1 MKRRLMAVLMAC
13 VMTLSLLP
21 ISALAAENSGME
33 FYKDARDNRD
43 GTYTISME
51 AWATGKTTT
60 QVKPQPL
67 DIALVL
73 DVSGSMADPFT
84 KDSTTY
90 TEVYAPALNKD
101 NIYYVYT
108 NYYGGYYYKVSWC
121 STCNAWTD
129 GCRDGLFGHYAGT
142 HYTPKQNAGDTSGT
156 QFYVKQETA
165 GQSKLD
171 ALKIAVNGFID
182 GVAKNSPKSNI
193 SIVKF
198 AGEMTD
204 KVGNDTYRESG
215 YRYNYTQIVRNL
227 TPVETGKD
235 ALKAAVSS
243 LQAAGATS
251 ADYGM
256 ELARGELA
264 SPTLKNPK
272 VVVMFT
278 DGEPNHYS
286 GFDYNVAAQVVNTAK
301 SMKDGGT
308 TIYTVGVFT
317 DLSEDLR
324 ENVNNYMNATSSN
337 YPQATATDDFDV
349 TWGEGSDKGYYKTA
363 SNAAELNNIF
373 TTISQDISSA
383 ANAALN
389 ASTTVVDTLSEYFTF
404 ANTPGGDV
412 KVYTADWNG
421 NSWNEKVEAP
431 ANVTPSVDGKTVRV
445 TGYNYAEHYVHG
457 TEGQKLI
464 IEITVVADPTATW
477 GPTNEY
483 PTNQGNA
490 AVMLGEQV
498 IEEQTSPAVRV
509 ATYQVRYQVNGDAPD
524 NTTYDDPK
532 YYISG
537 QQATVLQKPSNCEKD
552 GYSYTF
558 DGWRLGEDE
567 APAVL
572 TMTDDVTLTG
582 TWTKAPILYNIT
594 YDLDSGALAEGE
606 ENPATYTVETETFT
620 LHNPT
625 RENYTFTGWTGT
637 DLSEKTEQVTVAKGS
652 TGDREYK
659 ANWELT
665 TFADKIIVTIK
676 GNTGSEKYNGSEQS
690 VTGYTMEITQD
701 NAEHPY
707 SLDYVEC
714 PAQTGAIAKGT
725 DVGKHSMG
733 LKAGDFK
740 NSNPQYPNVTFIVE
754 DGYLEIT
761 PKPATITVDPAK
773 KFFGEKDPEFTGK
786 VEGLIGK
793 NDLGKISYSRTN
805 KDEAV
810 GTYKEVLDATYTANS
825 NYTVKVVKGNFTI
838 KTAASDAVLSAEGG
852 EWEYDGTAHAAS
864 ATVSDETFT
873 IYYKAGD
880 GEWTATA
887 PSVTNVSDGL
897 VTVSVKA
904 TKDGYNDLTCD
915 NVTLKITPRPATITV
930 DPAEKSFGE
939 KDPEFTGK
947 VEGLIGK
954 NDLGK
959 ISYSRTNKDEAV
971 GTYEGVL
978 DATYTENKNYT
989 VKVVKGNFTIKTAAS
1004 DAALSAAGGEWEYD
1018 GKAHAASATVSD
1030 PSFTIYY
1037 KAGDGEWTATAPSVT
1052 NVSDGL
1058 VTVSVKATKD
1068 GYNDLT
1074 CDNVTLKITPKPVT
1088 VTANDMYVFSGSPV
1102 PTYSAQVEGTIND
1115 DKITYTISCDYTEAA
1130 GAGEFFDIIPSGEAE
1145 QGNYVVTY
1153 VNGTLE
1159 VRQLPNLA
1167 FNLGQYIQKDLRIIG
1182 SRAFTGA
1189 TYSAT
1194 MTPVVNNELGK
1205 AMTIT
1210 VSYSSGESGLKP
1222 FVGELGF
1229 TERGS
1234 YRYEVKEIIPS
1245 GATGYDTSV
1254 YYLTVD
1260 VGLND
1265 DELVVDK
1272 VTKTLAGGSEDP
1284 SEGAIVF
1291 CNTYNTGTIYVPVV
1305 KPALNRDDH
1314 YAYVVGYPD
1323 GMVRPSGNITRA
1335 EAATIFFR
1343 LLTDDSRN
1351 QFWMTTN
1358 TYSDVNR
1365 GDWFNNAVS
1374 TLSNA
1379 GIISGYPDGTFRP
1392 NAPITRAEM
1401 SKIIALFAKLN
1412 KSEDR
1417 FNDIAGHWA
1426 EAYIKLAA
1434 GNGWIA
1440 GYPDGSFKP
1449 QQNITRAETMTMI
1462 NRVLER
1468 VPSVESHLL
1477 PYNAMLTFPDC
1488 QSGQWFYI
1496 AVQEATNSHTY
1507 ERAASEKNGDE
1518 QWIAL
1523 RANRDWTQFQ
1533 N

>member
-21 ISALAAENSGME
+21 ISALATENSGME
-33 FYKDARDNRD
+33 FHKTASVNED
-43 GTYTISME
+43 GKTYTISME

-60 QVKPQPL
+60 STTTVPL

-73 DVSGSMADPFT
+73 DVSGSMD
-84 KDSTTY
+84 DS
-90 TEVYAPALNKD
+90 
-101 NIYYVYT
+101 
-108 NYYGGYYYKVSWC
+108 
-121 STCNAWTD
+121 
-129 GCRDGLFGHYAGT
+129 FAGT
-142 HYTPKQNAGDTSGT
+142 YQK
-156 QFYVKQETA
+156 KI
-165 GQSKLD
+165 D
-171 ALKIAVNGFID
+171 ALKTAVNGFIE
-182 GVAKNSPKSNI
+182 GVAAKSPDSNI

-198 AGEMTD
+198 AGKMTD
-204 KVGNDTYRESG
+204 KVGNDMYWDG
-215 YRYNYTQIVRNL
+215 YRYNYTQIVKEL
-227 TPVETGKD
+227 TPAGTGKD
-235 ALKAAVSS
+235 ALKAAVNG
-243 LQAAGATS
+243 LRAAGATP

-256 ELARGELA
+256 QLAQAALA
-264 SPTLKNPK
+264 PSTSGNSK

-286 GFDYNVAAQVVNTAK
+286 DFDNSVAARAVNTAK
-301 SMKDGGT
+301 NMKDGGT

-317 DLSEDLR
+317 KLSEKVID
-324 ENVNNYMNATSSN
+324 YMNATSSN
-337 YPQATATDDFDV
+337 YPQATATDNFDV

-363 SNAAELNNIF
+363 SNATELNNIF
-373 TTISQDISSA
+373 ETISQDISSA

-389 ASTTVVDTLSEYFTF
+389 DTTTVVDTLSEYFTF
-404 ANTPGGDV
+404 NDTNPVDSV

-421 NSWNEKVEAP
+421 SDWNGAVEAP
-431 ANVTPSVDGKTVRV
+431 ANVKASVDGKTVRV

-464 IEITVVADPTATW
+464 IEITVVPDPTATW

-582 TWTKAPILYNIT
+582 TWTKAPISYNIT

-606 ENPATYTVETETFT
+606 ENPTTYTVDTETFT

-637 DLSEKTEQVTVAKGS
+637 GLSEKTEQVTVAKGS
-652 TGDREYK
+652 TGDRAYK

-665 TFADKIIVTIK
+665 TFADAIIVTIK
-676 GNTGSEKYNGSEQS
+676 GDTGSEKYNGSEQS
-690 VTGYTMEITQD
+690 VTGYTMEITQN

-714 PAQTGAIAKGT
+714 PAQTTAIAEGT
-725 DVGKHSMG
+725 NVGKHSMG

-761 PKPATITVDPAK
+761 PKPATITVDPAE
-773 KFFGEKDPEFTGK
+773 KFFGEKDPEFTSK
-786 VEGLIGK
+786 VEGLIGE

-810 GTYKEVLDATYTANS
+810 GTYKEVLDATYTANE
-825 NYTVKVVKGNFTI
+825 NYSVTVTKGNFTI
-838 KTAASDAVLSAEGG
+838 KTATSDAVLSAEGG

-864 ATVSDETFT
+864 ATVNDPSFT
-873 IYYKAGD
+873 IYYKVGD
-880 GEWTATA
+880 GEWTTTA
-887 PSVTNVSDGL
+887 PSVTNVSDGP

-904 TKDGYNDLTCD
+904 TKDGYNDLTC
-915 NVTLKITPRPATITV
+915 
-930 DPAEKSFGE
+930 G
-939 KDPEFTGK
+939 
-947 VEGLIGK
+947 
-954 NDLGK
+954 
-959 ISYSRTNKDEAV
+959 
-971 GTYEGVL
+971 
-978 DATYTENKNYT
+978 
-989 VKVVKGNFTIKTAAS
+989 
-1004 DAALSAAGGEWEYD
+1004 
-1018 GKAHAASATVSD
+1018 
-1030 PSFTIYY
+1030 
-1037 KAGDGEWTATAPSVT
+1037 
-1052 NVSDGL
+1052 
-1058 VTVSVKATKD
+1058 
-1068 GYNDLT
+1068 
-1074 CDNVTLKITPKPVT
+1074 NVTLKITPKPVT

-1182 SRAFTGA
+1182 SRAFTGV

-1194 MTPVVNNELGK
+1194 VTPVVNNELGK

-1210 VSYSSGESGLKP
+1210 VSYGSGESGLKP

-1245 GATGYDTSV
+1245 GAMGYDTSV

-1358 TYSDVNR
+1358 AYSDVNR

>member
-21 ISALAAENSGME
+21 ISALATDSGME
-33 FYKDARDNRD
+33 FTKDARANGD

-60 QVKPQPL
+60 STTTVPL

-73 DVSGSMADPFT
+73 DVSGSMD
-84 KDSTTY
+84 DS
-90 TEVYAPALNKD
+90 
-101 NIYYVYT
+101 
-108 NYYGGYYYKVSWC
+108 
-121 STCNAWTD
+121 
-129 GCRDGLFGHYAGT
+129 FAGT
-142 HYTPKQNAGDTSGT
+142 YQK
-156 QFYVKQETA
+156 KI
-165 GQSKLD
+165 D
-171 ALKIAVNGFID
+171 ALKTAVNGFIE
-182 GVAKNSPKSNI
+182 GVAAKSPDSNI

-198 AGEMTD
+198 AGKMTD
-204 KVGNDTYRESG
+204 KVGNDMYWDG
-215 YRYNYTQIVRNL
+215 YRYNYTQIVKEL
-227 TPVETGKD
+227 TPAGTGKD
-235 ALKAAVSS
+235 ALKAAVNG
-243 LQAAGATS
+243 LRAAGATP

-256 ELARGELA
+256 QLAQAALA
-264 SPTLKNPK
+264 PSTSGNSK

-286 GFDYNVAAQVVNTAK
+286 DFDNSVAARAVNTAK
-301 SMKDGGT
+301 NMKDGGT

-317 DLSEDLR
+317 KLSEKVID
-324 ENVNNYMNATSSN
+324 YMNATSSN
-337 YPQATATDDFDV
+337 YPQATATDNFDV

-363 SNAAELNNIF
+363 SNATELNNIF
-373 TTISQDISSA
+373 ETISQDISSA

-389 ASTTVVDTLSEYFTF
+389 DTTTVVDTLSEYFTF

-412 KVYTADWNG
+412 KVYTVNNVNNG
-421 NSWNEKVEAP
+421 TEWAAEKTDITESV
-431 ANVTPSVDGKTVRV
+431 NVTVADKQISV
-445 TGYNYAEHYVHG
+445 TGYDYAANYVHG

-464 IEITVVADPTATW
+464 IEITVVPDPTATW

-490 AVMLGEQV
+490 AVMLSEQV
-498 IEEQTSPAVRV
+498 IEERTSPAVRV

-582 TWTKAPILYNIT
+582 TWTKVPISYKIT

-606 ENPATYTVETETFT
+606 ENPTTYTVETETFT

-637 DLSEKTEQVTVAKGS
+637 GLSEKTEQVTVAKGS
-652 TGDREYK
+652 TGDRAYK

-665 TFADKIIVTIK
+665 TFADAIIVTIK
-676 GNTGSEKYNGSEQS
+676 GDTGSEKYNGSEQS
-690 VTGYTMEITQD
+690 VTGYTMEITQN

-761 PKPATITVDPAK
+761 PKPATITV
-773 KFFGEKDPEFTGK
+773 E
-786 VEGLIGK
+786 
-793 NDLGKISYSRTN
+793 
-805 KDEAV
+805 
-810 GTYKEVLDATYTANS
+810 
-825 NYTVKVVKGNFTI
+825 
-838 KTAASDAVLSAEGG
+838 
-852 EWEYDGTAHAAS
+852 
-864 ATVSDETFT
+864 
-873 IYYKAGD
+873 
-880 GEWTATA
+880 
-887 PSVTNVSDGL
+887 
-897 VTVSVKA
+897 
-904 TKDGYNDLTCD
+904 
-915 NVTLKITPRPATITV
+915 
-930 DPAEKSFGE
+930 PAEKSFGE

-971 GTYEGVL
+971 GTYEKVL
-978 DATYTENKNYT
+978 NATYTANENYT
-989 VKVVKGNFTIKTAAS
+989 VTVLKGDFTIKTATS
-1004 DAALSAAGGEWEYD
+1004 DAVLSAAGGEWVYD
-1018 GKAHAASATVSD
+1018 GTAHAASATVND

-1037 KAGDGEWTATAPSVT
+1037 KAGDGEWTTTAPSVT

-1074 CDNVTLKITPKPVT
+1074 CGNVTLKITPKPAT

-1182 SRAFTGA
+1182 SRAFTGV

-1194 MTPVVNNELGK
+1194 VTPVVNNELGK

-1210 VSYSSGESGLKP
+1210 VSYGSGESGLKP

-1245 GATGYDTSV
+1245 GAMGYDTSV

-1358 TYSDVNR
+1358 AYSDVNR

>member
-21 ISALAAENSGME
+21 ISALATENSGME
-33 FYKDARDNRD
+33 FYKTARDNRD

-60 QVKPQPL
+60 QEKPQPL

-73 DVSGSMADPFT
+73 DVSGSMADPF
-84 KDSTTY
+84 
-90 TEVYAPALNKD
+90 
-101 NIYYVYT
+101 
-108 NYYGGYYYKVSWC
+108 
-121 STCNAWTD
+121 
-129 GCRDGLFGHYAGT
+129 AGT
-142 HYTPKQNAGDTSGT
+142 RQK
-156 QFYVKQETA
+156 KI
-165 GQSKLD
+165 D
-171 ALKIAVNGFID
+171 ALKTAVNGFID
-182 GVAKNSPKSNI
+182 GVAANSPESNI

-198 AGEMTD
+198 AGEITE
-204 KVGNDTYRESG
+204 KVGNDTYWNGR
-215 YRYNYTQIVRNL
+215 YLYNYTQIVTSL
-227 TPVETGKD
+227 PPAKTGKD
-235 ALKAAVSS
+235 TLKTAVNG
-243 LQAAGATS
+243 LQAAGATP

-256 ELARGELA
+256 QLAQAALA
-264 SPTLKNPK
+264 SSTSGNSK

-278 DGEPNHYS
+278 DGEPNHQN
-286 GFDYNVAAQVVNTAK
+286 GFDKYVARDVINKAGELKA
-301 SMKDGGT
+301 GGT
-308 TIYTVGVFT
+308 TIYTVGVF
-317 DLSEDLR
+317 DSKEDDDI
-324 ENVNNYMNATSSN
+324 NKYMSSTSSN
-337 YPQATATDDFDV
+337 YPNAVASVQTGFWGSVLNVTDGGNDY
-349 TWGEGSDKGYYKTA
+349 GKYYKTA
-363 SNAAELNNIF
+363 SNAADLNNIF
-373 TTISQDISSA
+373 TTISQEISSA

-389 ASTTVVDTLSEYFTF
+389 DTTTVVDTLSEYFTF
-404 ANTPGGDV
+404 NDTNPVDSV

-421 NSWNEKVEAP
+421 NSWNGAVEAP
-431 ANVTPSVDGKTVRV
+431 DNVTASVDGKTVRV
-445 TGYNYAEHYVHG
+445 TGYDYAANYVHE
-457 TEGQKLI
+457 TQGQKLI

-477 GPTNEY
+477 GPTNKY

-490 AVMLGEQV
+490 AVMLSEQV
-498 IEEQTSPAVRV
+498 IEERPSPTVRV
-509 ATYQVRYQVNGDAPD
+509 ETYQVTYQVNGDAPD
-524 NTTYDDPK
+524 NITYEDPK

-582 TWTKAPILYNIT
+582 TWTKVPISYNIT

-620 LHNPT
+620 LKNPT
-625 RENYTFTGWTGT
+625 RENYTFTDWTGT
-637 DLSEKTEQVTVAKGS
+637 GLSEKTEQVTVAKGS
-652 TGDREYK
+652 TGNRAYK

-665 TFADKIIVTIK
+665 TFADAIIVTIK
-676 GNTGSEKYNGSEQS
+676 GDTGSEKYNGSEQS
-690 VTGYTMEITQD
+690 VTGYTMEITQN

-707 SLDYVEC
+707 RLDYVEC

-761 PKPATITVDPAK
+761 PKPATITVESAEKTFGKPDPA
-773 KFFGEKDPEFTGK
+773 FTGK
-786 VEGLIGK
+786 VEGLIGE

-810 GTYKEVLDATYTANS
+810 GTYEKVLNATYTANE
-825 NYTVKVVKGNFTI
+825 NYTVTVTKGNFTI
-838 KTAASDAVLSAEGG
+838 KTATSDAVLSAEGG

-864 ATVSDETFT
+864 ATVNDPSFT

-880 GEWTATA
+880 GEWTTTA
-887 PSVTNVSDGL
+887 PSVTNVSNGL

-915 NVTLKITPRPATITV
+915 
-930 DPAEKSFGE
+930 D
-939 KDPEFTGK
+939 
-947 VEGLIGK
+947 
-954 NDLGK
+954 
-959 ISYSRTNKDEAV
+959 
-971 GTYEGVL
+971 
-978 DATYTENKNYT
+978 
-989 VKVVKGNFTIKTAAS
+989 
-1004 DAALSAAGGEWEYD
+1004 
-1018 GKAHAASATVSD
+1018 
-1030 PSFTIYY
+1030 
-1037 KAGDGEWTATAPSVT
+1037 
-1052 NVSDGL
+1052 
-1058 VTVSVKATKD
+1058 
-1068 GYNDLT
+1068 
-1074 CDNVTLKITPKPVT
+1074 VTLKITPKPVT

-1182 SRAFTGA
+1182 SRAFTGV

-1194 MTPVVNNELGK
+1194 VTPVVNNELGK

-1210 VSYSSGESGLKP
+1210 VSYGSGESGLKP

-1245 GATGYDTSV
+1245 GAMGYDTSV

-1358 TYSDVNR
+1358 AYSDVNR

>member
-21 ISALAAENSGME
+21 ISALAADSGME

-60 QVKPQPL
+60 QEKPQPL

-73 DVSGSMADPFT
+73 DVSGSMDDPFT
-84 KDSTTY
+84 
-90 TEVYAPALNKD
+90 
-101 NIYYVYT
+101 
-108 NYYGGYYYKVSWC
+108 GGQK
-121 STCNAWTD
+121 
-129 GCRDGLFGHYAGT
+129 
-142 HYTPKQNAGDTSGT
+142 KI
-156 QFYVKQETA
+156 
-165 GQSKLD
+165 D
-171 ALKIAVNGFID
+171 ALKTAVNGFID
-182 GVAKNSPKSNI
+182 GVAAKSPDSNI

-198 AGEMTD
+198 AGD
-204 KVGNDTYRESG
+204 KANWVGNDMYWDG
-215 YRYNYTQIVRNL
+215 VHRYNYTQIVTTL
-227 TPVETGKD
+227 TPAKTGKD
-235 ALKAAVSS
+235 TLKAAVNS
-243 LQAAGATS
+243 LRAAGATP

-256 ELARGELA
+256 QLAQAALA
-264 SPTLKNPK
+264 SSTSGNSK

-278 DGEPNHYS
+278 DGEPNYYS
-286 GFDYNVAAQVVNTAK
+286 GFDNSVAAWAVNTAK

-317 DLSEDLR
+317 NPSEKVID
-324 ENVNNYMNATSSN
+324 YMNATSSN
-337 YPQATATDDFDV
+337 YPQATATDNFDV

-363 SNAAELNNIF
+363 SNADELNNIF
-373 TTISQDISSA
+373 KTINEDISSA
-383 ANAALN
+383 AKPELN
-389 ASTTVVDTLSEYFTF
+389 DTTTVVDTLSEYFTF
-404 ANTPGGDV
+404 NDTNPVDSV

-421 NSWNEKVEAP
+421 NSWNGAVEAP
-431 ANVTPSVDGKTVRV
+431 ANVTASVEGKTVCV

-490 AVMLGEQV
+490 AVMLSEQV
-498 IEEQTSPAVRV
+498 IEERPSPSVRV

-524 NTTYDDPK
+524 NTTYEDSK

-537 QQATVLQKPSNCEKD
+537 QQATVLQKPSDCEKD

-558 DGWRLGEDE
+558 DGWRLDEAE

-582 TWTKAPILYNIT
+582 TWTKNAISYKIT
-594 YDLDSGALAEGE
+594 YDLDGGALAEGE
-606 ENPATYTVETETFT
+606 ENPATYTVDTETFT
-620 LHNPT
+620 LKNPT

-637 DLSEKTEQVTVAKGS
+637 GLSGETEQVTVTKGS
-652 TGDREYK
+652 TGNRAYK

-665 TFADKIIVTIK
+665 TFADAIIVTIK
-676 GNTGSEKYNGSEQS
+676 GDTGSKEYNGSEQS

-707 SLDYVEC
+707 NLNYVEG

-725 DVGKHSMG
+725 DVGKHPMG
-733 LKAGDFK
+733 LKAEDFK
-740 NSNPQYPNVTFIVE
+740 NNNPQYSNVTFIVE

-761 PKPATITVDPAK
+761 PKPATITVDPAEK
-773 KFFGEKDPEFTGK
+773 SFGAPDPAFTGK
-786 VEGLIGK
+786 VEGLIDE

-805 KDEAV
+805 TDEAV
-810 GTYKEVLDATYTANS
+810 GTYEGVLDATYTANE
-825 NYTVKVVKGNFTI
+825 NYTVTVVKGNFTI
-838 KTAASDAVLSAEGG
+838 KTAASDAVLSAAGG

-873 IYYKAGD
+873 IYYEAGD
-880 GEWTATA
+880 GEWTTTA

-904 TKDGYNDLTCD
+904 TKEGYNDLTCD
-915 NVTLKITPRPATITV
+915 
-930 DPAEKSFGE
+930 D
-939 KDPEFTGK
+939 
-947 VEGLIGK
+947 
-954 NDLGK
+954 
-959 ISYSRTNKDEAV
+959 
-971 GTYEGVL
+971 
-978 DATYTENKNYT
+978 
-989 VKVVKGNFTIKTAAS
+989 
-1004 DAALSAAGGEWEYD
+1004 
-1018 GKAHAASATVSD
+1018 
-1030 PSFTIYY
+1030 
-1037 KAGDGEWTATAPSVT
+1037 
-1052 NVSDGL
+1052 
-1058 VTVSVKATKD
+1058 
-1068 GYNDLT
+1068 
-1074 CDNVTLKITPKPVT
+1074 VTLKITPKPVT
-1088 VTANDMYVFSGSPV
+1088 VTANNMYVFSGSPV

-1130 GAGEFFDIIPSGEAE
+1130 GAGEFFDIVPSGEAE

-1194 MTPVVNNELGK
+1194 VTPVVNNELGK

-1210 VSYSSGESGLKP
+1210 VSYGSGESGLKP

>member
-21 ISALAAENSGME
+21 ISALATENSGME
-33 FYKDARDNRD
+33 FTKDARDNRD

-60 QVKPQPL
+60 QEKPQPL

-73 DVSGSMADPFT
+73 DVSGSMD
-84 KDSTTY
+84 K
-90 TEVYAPALNKD
+90 K
-101 NIYYVYT
+101 
-108 NYYGGYYYKVSWC
+108 
-121 STCNAWTD
+121 
-129 GCRDGLFGHYAGT
+129 FGN
-142 HYTPKQNAGDTSGT
+142 PKQ
-156 QFYVKQETA
+156 K
-165 GQSKLD
+165 KID
-171 ALKIAVNGFID
+171 ALKTAVNSFID
-182 GVAKNSPKSNI
+182 GVAANSPESNI

-198 AGEMTD
+198 AGELMGN
-204 KVGNDTYRESG
+204 VGNDMYWEDG
-215 YRYNYTQIVRNL
+215 YHYNYTQIVKEL
-227 TPVETGKD
+227 TSVETGKSN
-235 ALKAAVSS
+235 LINAVNN
-243 LQAAGATS
+243 LQAGGATS

-256 ELARGELA
+256 QLASGELA
-264 SPTLKNPK
+264 SSTSGNPK

-278 DGEPNHYS
+278 DGEPNHDS
-286 GFDYNVAAQVVNTAK
+286 GFDYSVAAKVVNTAK
-301 SMKDGGT
+301 DMKAGGT
-308 TIYTVGVFT
+308 TIYTVGVFDST
-317 DLSEDLR
+317 NDQDI
-324 ENVNNYMNATSSN
+324 NTYMSSTSSN
-337 YPQATATDDFDV
+337 YPYAKAEVKTWLGFVTGWNVTA
-349 TWGEGSDKGYYKTA
+349 GGSNSGKYYKTA
-363 SNAAELNNIF
+363 SSAAELNNIF

-383 ANAALN
+383 ANPALN
-389 ASTTVVDTLSEYFTF
+389 DTTTVVDTLSEYFTF
-404 ANTPGGDV
+404 ANTTNPVDSV

-421 NSWNEKVEAP
+421 NSWNEAVEAP

-445 TGYNYAEHYVHG
+445 TGYDYAANYVHG

-464 IEITVVADPTATW
+464 IEITVVPDPTATW
-477 GPTNEY
+477 GPTNKY

-490 AVMLGEQV
+490 AVMLSEQV
-498 IEEQTSPAVRV
+498 IEERTSPTVHV
-509 ATYQVRYQVNGDAPD
+509 ETYQVTYQVNGDAPD
-524 NTTYDDPK
+524 NITYEDPK

-582 TWTKAPILYNIT
+582 TWTKAPISYNIT

-637 DLSEKTEQVTVAKGS
+637 GLSGETEQVTVAKGS
-652 TGDREYK
+652 TGDRAYK

-665 TFADKIIVTIK
+665 TFADAIIVTIK
-676 GNTGSEKYNGSEQS
+676 GDTGSEKYNGSEQS
-690 VTGYTMEITQD
+690 VTGYTMEITKN

-707 SLDYVEC
+707 RLDYVEG

-761 PKPATITVDPAK
+761 PKPATITVEPAEKSFGENDPA
-773 KFFGEKDPEFTGK
+773 FTGTVK
-786 VEGLIGK
+786 GLVGE
-793 NDLGKISYSRTN
+793 NDLGTISYFRTN
-805 KDEAV
+805 ADVQTV
-810 GTYKEVLDATYTANS
+810 GTYKEVLDATYTENK
-825 NYTVKVVKGNFTI
+825 NYSVTVVKGNFTI
-838 KTAASDAVLSAEGG
+838 KTATSGAVLSAEGG
-852 EWEYDGTAHAAS
+852 EWVYDGTAHAAS

-880 GEWTATA
+880 GEWTTTA

-904 TKDGYNDLTCD
+904 TREGYNDLTC
-915 NVTLKITPRPATITV
+915 
-930 DPAEKSFGE
+930 G
-939 KDPEFTGK
+939 
-947 VEGLIGK
+947 
-954 NDLGK
+954 
-959 ISYSRTNKDEAV
+959 
-971 GTYEGVL
+971 
-978 DATYTENKNYT
+978 
-989 VKVVKGNFTIKTAAS
+989 
-1004 DAALSAAGGEWEYD
+1004 
-1018 GKAHAASATVSD
+1018 
-1030 PSFTIYY
+1030 
-1037 KAGDGEWTATAPSVT
+1037 
-1052 NVSDGL
+1052 
-1058 VTVSVKATKD
+1058 
-1068 GYNDLT
+1068 
-1074 CDNVTLKITPKPVT
+1074 NVTLKITPKPVT

-1182 SRAFTGA
+1182 SRAFTGV

-1194 MTPVVNNELGK
+1194 VTPVVNNELGK

-1210 VSYSSGESGLKP
+1210 VSYGSGESGLKP

-1245 GATGYDTSV
+1245 GAMGYDTSV

-1358 TYSDVNR
+1358 AYSDVNR

>member
-1 MKRRLMAVLMAC
+1 M
-13 VMTLSLLP
+13 
-21 ISALAAENSGME
+21 
-33 FYKDARDNRD
+33 
-43 GTYTISME
+43 
-51 AWATGKTTT
+51 
-60 QVKPQPL
+60 PL

-73 DVSGSMADPFT
+73 DVSGSMDDPF
-84 KDSTTY
+84 
-90 TEVYAPALNKD
+90 
-101 NIYYVYT
+101 
-108 NYYGGYYYKVSWC
+108 
-121 STCNAWTD
+121 
-129 GCRDGLFGHYAGT
+129 AGT
-142 HYTPKQNAGDTSGT
+142 RQK
-156 QFYVKQETA
+156 KI
-165 GQSKLD
+165 D
-171 ALKIAVNGFID
+171 ALKTAVNGFIE
-182 GVAKNSPKSNI
+182 GVAAKSPDSNI

-198 AGEMTD
+198 AGDMANW
-204 KVGNDTYRESG
+204 VGNDTYWDSG
-215 YRYNYTQIVRNL
+215 HRYNYTQIVRKL
-227 TPVETGKD
+227 TPAGTGMSD
-235 ALKAAVSS
+235 LKAAVSS
-243 LQAAGATS
+243 LKPAGATP

-256 ELARGELA
+256 QLASGELA
-264 SPTLKNPK
+264 SSTSGNSK

-278 DGEPNHYS
+278 DGEPNYYS
-286 GFDYNVAAQVVNTAK
+286 GFDNSVAARAVNTAR
-301 SMKDGGT
+301 SMKAGGT

-317 DLSEDLR
+317 NPSEKVID
-324 ENVNNYMNATSSN
+324 YMNATSSN
-337 YPQATATDDFDV
+337 YPQATATDNFDV

-363 SNAAELNNIF
+363 SDATELNNIF
-373 TTISQDISSA
+373 ETIIDNISSA

-412 KVYTADWNG
+412 KVYTVNNVNNG
-421 NSWNEKVEAP
+421 TEWAAEKTDITESV
-431 ANVTPSVDGKTVRV
+431 NVTVAGKQISV
-445 TGYNYAEHYVHG
+445 TGYDYAEHYVHG

-490 AVMLGEQV
+490 AVMLSEQV
-498 IEEQTSPAVRV
+498 IEERPSPSVRV
-509 ATYQVRYQVNGDAPD
+509 ATYQVMYQVNGDAPD
-524 NTTYDDPK
+524 NTTYEDPK

-537 QQATVLQKPSNCEKD
+537 QQATVLQKPSNCEKN

-582 TWTKAPILYNIT
+582 TWTKAPISYNIT
-594 YDLDSGALAEGE
+594 YDLDSGVLAEGE
-606 ENPATYTVETETFT
+606 ENPTTYTVDTETFT

-637 DLSEKTEQVTVAKGS
+637 GLSGETEQVTVAKGS

-761 PKPATITVDPAK
+761 PRPATITVVSTG
-773 KFFGEKDPEFTGK
+773 KFFGEKDPAFTGTVK
-786 VEGLIGK
+786 GLVGE
-793 NDLGKISYSRTN
+793 NDLGKINYFRTN
-805 KDEAV
+805 AEVQTV
-810 GTYKEVLDATYTANS
+810 GTYKEVLDATYTANE
-825 NYTVKVVKGNFTI
+825 NYTVTVLKGDFTI
-838 KTAASDAVLSAEGG
+838 KTATSDAVLSAEGG

-873 IYYKAGD
+873 IYYKVGD
-880 GEWTATA
+880 GEWTTTA

-904 TKDGYNDLTCD
+904 TKDGYNDLTC
-915 NVTLKITPRPATITV
+915 
-930 DPAEKSFGE
+930 G
-939 KDPEFTGK
+939 
-947 VEGLIGK
+947 
-954 NDLGK
+954 
-959 ISYSRTNKDEAV
+959 
-971 GTYEGVL
+971 
-978 DATYTENKNYT
+978 
-989 VKVVKGNFTIKTAAS
+989 
-1004 DAALSAAGGEWEYD
+1004 
-1018 GKAHAASATVSD
+1018 
-1030 PSFTIYY
+1030 
-1037 KAGDGEWTATAPSVT
+1037 
-1052 NVSDGL
+1052 
-1058 VTVSVKATKD
+1058 
-1068 GYNDLT
+1068 
-1074 CDNVTLKITPKPVT
+1074 NVTLKITPKPVT

-1182 SRAFTGA
+1182 SRAFTGV

-1194 MTPVVNNELGK
+1194 VTPVVNNELGK

-1210 VSYSSGESGLKP
+1210 VSYGSGESGLKP

-1245 GATGYDTSV
+1245 GAMGYDTSV

-1358 TYSDVNR
+1358 AYSDVNR

>member
-21 ISALAAENSGME
+21 ISALATENSGME
-33 FYKDARDNRD
+33 FTKDARDNRD

-60 QVKPQPL
+60 STTTVPL

-73 DVSGSMADPFT
+73 DVSGSMDDPF
-84 KDSTTY
+84 
-90 TEVYAPALNKD
+90 
-101 NIYYVYT
+101 
-108 NYYGGYYYKVSWC
+108 
-121 STCNAWTD
+121 
-129 GCRDGLFGHYAGT
+129 AGT
-142 HYTPKQNAGDTSGT
+142 RQK
-156 QFYVKQETA
+156 KI
-165 GQSKLD
+165 D
-171 ALKIAVNGFID
+171 ALKTAVNGFIE
-182 GVAKNSPKSNI
+182 GVAAKSPDSNI

-198 AGEMTD
+198 AGDMANW
-204 KVGNDTYRESG
+204 VGNDTYWDSG
-215 YRYNYTQIVRNL
+215 HRYNYTQIVRKL
-227 TPVETGKD
+227 TPAGTGMSD
-235 ALKAAVSS
+235 LKAAVSS
-243 LQAAGATS
+243 LKPAGATP

-256 ELARGELA
+256 QLASGELA
-264 SPTLKNPK
+264 SSTSGNSK

-278 DGEPNHYS
+278 DGEPNYYS
-286 GFDYNVAAQVVNTAK
+286 GFDNSVAARAVNTAR
-301 SMKDGGT
+301 SMKAGGT

-317 DLSEDLR
+317 DPSKKVID
-324 ENVNNYMNATSSN
+324 YMNATSSN
-337 YPQATATDDFDV
+337 YPQATATDNFDV

-363 SNAAELNNIF
+363 SDATELNNIF
-373 TTISQDISSA
+373 ETIIDNISSA

-404 ANTPGGDV
+404 NDTNPVDSV
-412 KVYTADWNG
+412 KVYTVNNVNNG
-421 NSWNEKVEAP
+421 TEWAAEKTDITESV
-431 ANVTPSVDGKTVRV
+431 NVTVADKQISV
-445 TGYNYAEHYVHG
+445 TGYDYAANYVHE
-457 TEGQKLI
+457 TQGQKLI

-490 AVMLGEQV
+490 AVMLSEQV
-498 IEEQTSPAVRV
+498 IEERTSPTVHV
-509 ATYQVRYQVNGDAPD
+509 KTYQVGYQVKGDAPD
-524 NTTYDDPK
+524 NTTYEDPK

-537 QQATVLQKPSNCEKD
+537 QQATVLPKPVACEKN

-582 TWTKAPILYNIT
+582 TWTKAPISYNIT

-620 LHNPT
+620 LKNPT

-637 DLSEKTEQVTVAKGS
+637 GLSEKTEQVTVAKGS
-652 TGDREYK
+652 TGDRAYK

-665 TFADKIIVTIK
+665 TFADAIIVTIK
-676 GNTGSEKYNGSEQS
+676 GDTGSKEYNGSEQS
-690 VTGYTMEITQD
+690 VTGYTMEITQN

-707 SLDYVEC
+707 RLNYVEC

-761 PKPATITVDPAK
+761 QKPATITVVSTE
-773 KFFGEKDPEFTGK
+773 KFFGEKDPAFTGK
-786 VEGLIGK
+786 VEGLIGED
-793 NDLGKISYSRTN
+793 DLGKINYFRTN
-805 KDEAV
+805 AEVQTV
-810 GTYKEVLDATYTANS
+810 GTYEKVLDATYTKNS

-838 KTAASDAVLSAEGG
+838 KTATSDAVLSAEGG
-852 EWEYDGTAHAAS
+852 EWKYDGKAHAASATVSDKTFTIYYKAGDGEWTTTAPSVTNVSDGLVTVSVKATKDGYNDLTCGNVTLKITPKPATITVDSAEKSFGAPDPKFTGKVEGLIKDGDLGEISYSRTNTDEAAGTYEKVLDATYTANENYSVTVVKGNFTIKTATSDAKLSAEGGEWVYDGTAHAAS

-880 GEWTATA
+880 GEWTTTA

-904 TKDGYNDLTCD
+904 TKDGYNDLTC
-915 NVTLKITPRPATITV
+915 
-930 DPAEKSFGE
+930 G
-939 KDPEFTGK
+939 
-947 VEGLIGK
+947 
-954 NDLGK
+954 
-959 ISYSRTNKDEAV
+959 
-971 GTYEGVL
+971 
-978 DATYTENKNYT
+978 
-989 VKVVKGNFTIKTAAS
+989 
-1004 DAALSAAGGEWEYD
+1004 
-1018 GKAHAASATVSD
+1018 
-1030 PSFTIYY
+1030 
-1037 KAGDGEWTATAPSVT
+1037 
-1052 NVSDGL
+1052 
-1058 VTVSVKATKD
+1058 
-1068 GYNDLT
+1068 
-1074 CDNVTLKITPKPVT
+1074 NVTLKITPKPVT

-1194 MTPVVNNELGK
+1194 VTPVVNNELGK

-1210 VSYSSGESGLKP
+1210 VSYGSGESGLKP

-1265 DELVVDK
+1265 DEHVVDK

-1358 TYSDVNR
+1358 AYSGVNR

>member
-21 ISALAAENSGME
+21 ISALATENSVKYGYYEHGSWVEGTVNQMLPEGVQSINKTARPTTNPNEYEVTLEVVME
-33 FYKDARDNRD
+33 QTTATTPPGSAATVLVIDCSN
-43 GTYTISME
+43 SME
-51 AWATGKTTT
+51 GKRLKAAKVAAISFMKAYSGLKNFDNNGSTVDTEDLNLGRYVSVVWFATTGGIQQDWVDVSNPANYNTAVHMINQLEIAGGTN
-60 QVKPQPL
+60 L
-67 DIALVL
+67 DAGLRFASVQLDATAVSQIGYTNVIALTDGKPTYYLTTETNKKSINIGGTWYGVKGEG
-73 DVSGSMADPFT
+73 DRCDYDTFQST
-84 KDSTTY
+84 KDSANVLKEKTTLYTVCFGASKDKITDYDRPEGYFGGSYYPEKITVGDYLKTKIATSDKTAYNADSADELYEVFAAISTSITTGLKSGVVTDTLPIGVSADGRFSPEWELKGAVGVEDGNKTVYTY
-90 TEVYAPALNKD
+90 TK
-101 NIYYVYT
+101 T
-108 NYYGGYYYKVSWC
+108 YKV
-121 STCNAWTD
+121 TVDPKKVTVNED
-129 GCRDGLFGHYAGT
+129 G
-142 HYTPKQNAGDTSGT
+142 YTP
-156 QFYVKQETA
+156 
-165 GQSKLD
+165 L
-171 ALKIAVNGFID
+171 NG
-182 GVAKNSPKSNI
+182 V
-193 SIVKF
+193 
-198 AGEMTD
+198 TTL
-204 KVGNDTYRESG
+204 KVGEN
-215 YRYNYTQIVRNL
+215 TQV
-227 TPVETGKD
+227 
-235 ALKAAVSS
+235 
-243 LQAAGATS
+243 
-251 ADYGM
+251 
-256 ELARGELA
+256 
-264 SPTLKNPK
+264 
-272 VVVMFT
+272 
-278 DGEPNHYS
+278 
-286 GFDYNVAAQVVNTAK
+286 
-301 SMKDGGT
+301 
-308 TIYTVGVFT
+308 
-317 DLSEDLR
+317 
-324 ENVNNYMNATSSN
+324 
-337 YPQATATDDFDV
+337 
-349 TWGEGSDKGYYKTA
+349 
-363 SNAAELNNIF
+363 
-373 TTISQDISSA
+373 
-383 ANAALN
+383 
-389 ASTTVVDTLSEYFTF
+389 YFPIP
-404 ANTPGGDV
+404 AV
-412 KVYTADWNG
+412 KV
-421 NSWNEKVEAP
+421 
-431 ANVTPSVDGKTVRV
+431 
-445 TGYNYAEHYVHG
+445 
-457 TEGQKLI
+457 LI
-464 IEITVVADPTATW
+464 TDPVV
-477 GPTNEY
+477 
-483 PTNQGNA
+483 
-490 AVMLGEQV
+490 
-498 IEEQTSPAVRV
+498 
-509 ATYQVRYQVNGDAPD
+509 
-524 NTTYDDPK
+524 
-532 YYISG
+532 
-537 QQATVLQKPSNCEKD
+537 
-552 GYSYTF
+552 
-558 DGWRLGEDE
+558 
-567 APAVL
+567 
-572 TMTDDVTLTG
+572 
-582 TWTKAPILYNIT
+582 
-594 YDLDSGALAEGE
+594 
-606 ENPATYTVETETFT
+606 
-620 LHNPT
+620 
-625 RENYTFTGWTGT
+625 
-637 DLSEKTEQVTVAKGS
+637 
-652 TGDREYK
+652 
-659 ANWELT
+659 
-665 TFADKIIVTIK
+665 VTIK
-676 GNTGSEKYNGSEQS
+676 GNANRVEYDGNPHS
-690 VTGYTMEITQD
+690 VTGYTVESITC
-701 NAEHPY
+701 NGAPY
-707 SLDYVEC
+707 AGYTESDFEFNGT
-714 PAQTGAIAKGT
+714 ASITETDAKT
-725 DVGKHSMG
+725 YNMG
-733 LKAGDFK
+733 LNESYFTNKSSIFA
-740 NSNPQYPNVTFIVE
+740 NVTFIVE

-761 PKPATITVDPAK
+761 PKPATITVEPAEKSFGENDPA
-773 KFFGEKDPEFTGK
+773 FTGTVK
-786 VEGLIGK
+786 GLVGE
-793 NDLGKISYSRTN
+793 NDLGTISYFRTN
-805 KDEAV
+805 AEVQTV
-810 GTYKEVLDATYTANS
+810 GTYKEVLDATYTANE
-825 NYTVKVVKGNFTI
+825 NYTVTVLKGDFTI
-838 KTAASDAVLSAEGG
+838 KTAASDAKLSAAGG
-852 EWEYDGTAHAAS
+852 EWVYDGKAHAAS

-880 GEWTATA
+880 GEWTTTA
-887 PSVTNVSDGL
+887 PSVTNVSDGP

-915 NVTLKITPRPATITV
+915 DVTLKII
-930 DPAEKSFGE
+930 
-939 KDPEFTGK
+939 
-947 VEGLIGK
+947 
-954 NDLGK
+954 
-959 ISYSRTNKDEAV
+959 
-971 GTYEGVL
+971 
-978 DATYTENKNYT
+978 
-989 VKVVKGNFTIKTAAS
+989 
-1004 DAALSAAGGEWEYD
+1004 
-1018 GKAHAASATVSD
+1018 
-1030 PSFTIYY
+1030 
-1037 KAGDGEWTATAPSVT
+1037 
-1052 NVSDGL
+1052 
-1058 VTVSVKATKD
+1058 
-1068 GYNDLT
+1068 
-1074 CDNVTLKITPKPVT
+1074 PKPAT

-1182 SRAFTGA
+1182 SRAFTGV

-1194 MTPVVNNELGK
+1194 VTPVVNNELGK

-1210 VSYSSGESGLKP
+1210 VSYGSGESGLKP

-1245 GATGYDTSV
+1245 GAMGYDTSV

-1358 TYSDVNR
+1358 AYSDVNR

>member
-21 ISALAAENSGME
+21 ISALATDSGME
-33 FYKDARDNRD
+33 FTKDARDNRD

-60 QVKPQPL
+60 QEKPQPL

-73 DVSGSMADPFT
+73 DVSGSMDDPF
-84 KDSTTY
+84 
-90 TEVYAPALNKD
+90 A
-101 NIYYVYT
+101 
-108 NYYGGYYYKVSWC
+108 GGQK
-121 STCNAWTD
+121 
-129 GCRDGLFGHYAGT
+129 
-142 HYTPKQNAGDTSGT
+142 KI
-156 QFYVKQETA
+156 
-165 GQSKLD
+165 D
-171 ALKIAVNGFID
+171 ALKTAVNGFIE
-182 GVAKNSPKSNI
+182 GVAAKSPDSNI

-198 AGEMTD
+198 AGT
-204 KVGNDTYRESG
+204 KSNGVGNEFYNRNQ
-215 YRYNYTQIVRNL
+215 YNYTQVVVGL
-227 TPVETGKD
+227 TPVAQAE
-235 ALKAAVSS
+235 ALKATVNS
-243 LQAAGATS
+243 LRAGGATS

-256 ELARGELA
+256 QLANTALQSA
-264 SPTLKNPK
+264 TNPK

-278 DGEPNHYS
+278 DGKPNHDS
-286 GFDYNVAAQVVNTAK
+286 GFDYSVAVEVVNTAK
-301 SMKDGGT
+301 SMKAGNT
-308 TIYTVGVFT
+308 MIYTVGVFDST
-317 DLSEDLR
+317 NDQDI
-324 ENVNNYMNATSSN
+324 NTYMSSTSSN
-337 YPQATATDDFDV
+337 YPYAKAEVKTDWLGWFV
-349 TWGEGSDKGYYKTA
+349 TGWNVTYGGSDSGKYYMTA
-363 SNAAELNNIF
+363 SSAEELNNIF
-373 TTISQDISSA
+373 TTISQEISSA

-389 ASTTVVDTLSEYFTF
+389 DTTTVVDTLSEYFTF
-404 ANTPGGDV
+404 ADTNPVSSV

-421 NSWNEKVEAP
+421 SDWNGAVEAP
-431 ANVTPSVDGKTVRV
+431 DNVTASVDGKTVRV
-445 TGYNYAEHYVHG
+445 TGYDYAANYVHE
-457 TEGQKLI
+457 TQGQKLI

-477 GPTNEY
+477 GPTKEY

-490 AVMLGEQV
+490 AVMLSEQV
-498 IEEQTSPAVRV
+498 IEERPSPTVRV
-509 ATYQVRYQVNGDAPD
+509 ETYQVGYEVNGDAPD

-572 TMTDDVTLTG
+572 TMTRDVTLTG
-582 TWTKAPILYNIT
+582 TWTKAPISYNIT

-606 ENPATYTVETETFT
+606 ENPTTYTVETETFT

-637 DLSEKTEQVTVAKGS
+637 GLSGETEQVTVAKGS
-652 TGDREYK
+652 TGNRAYK

-665 TFADKIIVTIK
+665 TFADEIVVTIK
-676 GNTGSEKYNGSEQS
+676 GDTGSKEYNGSEQS
-690 VTGYTMEITQD
+690 VTSYTMEITKN

-707 SLDYVEC
+707 RLDYVEG

-761 PKPATITVDPAK
+761 PKPATITVVSAEKSFGAPDPK
-773 KFFGEKDPEFTGK
+773 FTGK
-786 VEGLIGK
+786 EEGLVKDG
-793 NDLGKISYSRTN
+793 DLGEISYSRTN
-805 KDEAV
+805 TDEAV
-810 GTYKEVLDATYTANS
+810 GTYEKVLDATYTENK
-825 NYTVKVVKGNFTI
+825 NYSVTVVKGNFTI
-838 KTAASDAVLSAEGG
+838 KTATSDAVLSAEGG
-852 EWEYDGTAHAAS
+852 EWEYDGKAHAAS
-864 ATVSDETFT
+864 ATVSDKTFT

-880 GEWTATA
+880 GEWTTTAPSVTNVSDGPVTVSVKATKDGYNDLTYGNVTLKITPKPATITVVSTEKFFGEKDPAFTGKVEGLIGEDDLGKINYFRTNAEVQTVGTYEKVLDATYTANSNYSVTVVKGNFTIKTATSDAVLSAEGGEWEYDGKAHAASATVSDKTFTIYYKAGDGEWTTTA

-915 NVTLKITPRPATITV
+915 
-930 DPAEKSFGE
+930 D
-939 KDPEFTGK
+939 
-947 VEGLIGK
+947 
-954 NDLGK
+954 
-959 ISYSRTNKDEAV
+959 
-971 GTYEGVL
+971 
-978 DATYTENKNYT
+978 
-989 VKVVKGNFTIKTAAS
+989 
-1004 DAALSAAGGEWEYD
+1004 
-1018 GKAHAASATVSD
+1018 
-1030 PSFTIYY
+1030 
-1037 KAGDGEWTATAPSVT
+1037 
-1052 NVSDGL
+1052 
-1058 VTVSVKATKD
+1058 
-1068 GYNDLT
+1068 
-1074 CDNVTLKITPKPVT
+1074 VTLKITPKPVT

-1182 SRAFTGA
+1182 SRAFTGV

-1194 MTPVVNNELGK
+1194 VTPVVNNELGK

-1210 VSYSSGESGLKP
+1210 VSYGSGESGLKP
-1222 FVGELGF
+1222 FIGELGF

-1245 GATGYDTSV
+1245 GAMGYDTSV

>member
-21 ISALAAENSGME
+21 ISVLATENSGME
-33 FYKDARDNRD
+33 FTKDARDNRD

-60 QVKPQPL
+60 QEKPQPL

-73 DVSGSMADPFT
+73 DVSGSMDDPF
-84 KDSTTY
+84 
-90 TEVYAPALNKD
+90 
-101 NIYYVYT
+101 
-108 NYYGGYYYKVSWC
+108 
-121 STCNAWTD
+121 
-129 GCRDGLFGHYAGT
+129 AGT
-142 HYTPKQNAGDTSGT
+142 YQK
-156 QFYVKQETA
+156 KI
-165 GQSKLD
+165 D
-171 ALKIAVNGFID
+171 ALKTAVNGFIE
-182 GVAKNSPKSNI
+182 GVAAKSPDSKI

-198 AGEMTD
+198 AGDMANW
-204 KVGNDTYRESG
+204 VGNDTYQEGR
-215 YRYNYTQIVRNL
+215 YRYNHTQVVVGL
-227 TPVETGKD
+227 TPVAQAET
-235 ALKAAVSS
+235 LKATVNS
-243 LQAAGATS
+243 LRAGGATS

-256 ELARGELA
+256 QLANTALQSA
-264 SPTLKNPK
+264 TNPK

-278 DGEPNHYS
+278 DGKPNHDS
-286 GFDYNVAAQVVNTAK
+286 GFDYSVAAEVVNTAR
-301 SMKDGGT
+301 SMKAGGT
-308 TIYTVGVFT
+308 TIYTVGVFDST
-317 DLSEDLR
+317 NDQDI
-324 ENVNNYMNATSSN
+324 NTYMSSTSSN
-337 YPQATATDDFDV
+337 CPNASAEVETHWLWGTTGWNVTA
-349 TWGEGSDKGYYKTA
+349 GGSNSGKYYKTA
-363 SNAAELNNIF
+363 SSAEELNNIF
-373 TTISQDISSA
+373 TTISQEISSA

-404 ANTPGGDV
+404 ADTNPVSSV

-421 NSWNEKVEAP
+421 NSWNEAVEAP

-445 TGYNYAEHYVHG
+445 TGYDYAANYVHG

-464 IEITVVADPTATW
+464 IEITVVPDPTATW

-490 AVMLGEQV
+490 AVMLSEQV
-498 IEEQTSPAVRV
+498 IEERTSPTVHV
-509 ATYQVRYQVNGDAPD
+509 KTYQVGYQVKGDAPD
-524 NTTYDDPK
+524 NITYEDPK

-537 QQATVLQKPSNCEKD
+537 QQATVLPKPVACEKN

-582 TWTKAPILYNIT
+582 TWTKAPISYNIT

-620 LHNPT
+620 LKNPT

-652 TGDREYK
+652 TGNRAYK

-665 TFADKIIVTIK
+665 TFADAIIVTIK
-676 GNTGSEKYNGSEQS
+676 GNTGSKEYNGSEQS

-707 SLDYVEC
+707 RLDYVEC

-740 NSNPQYPNVTFIVE
+740 NSNLQYPNVTFIVE

-761 PKPATITVDPAK
+761 PRPATITVDSAEKTFGKPDPA
-773 KFFGEKDPEFTGK
+773 FTGK
-786 VEGLIGK
+786 VEGLIG
-793 NDLGKISYSRTN
+793 
-805 KDEAV
+805 E
-810 GTYKEVLDATYTANS
+810 
-825 NYTVKVVKGNFTI
+825 
-838 KTAASDAVLSAEGG
+838 
-852 EWEYDGTAHAAS
+852 
-864 ATVSDETFT
+864 
-873 IYYKAGD
+873 
-880 GEWTATA
+880 
-887 PSVTNVSDGL
+887 
-897 VTVSVKA
+897 
-904 TKDGYNDLTCD
+904 
-915 NVTLKITPRPATITV
+915 
-930 DPAEKSFGE
+930 
-939 KDPEFTGK
+939 
-947 VEGLIGK
+947 

-971 GTYEGVL
+971 GTYEKVL
-978 DATYTENKNYT
+978 NATYTANENYT
-989 VKVVKGNFTIKTAAS
+989 VTVLKGDFTIKTATS
-1004 DAALSAAGGEWEYD
+1004 DAVLSAEGGEWEYD

-1030 PSFTIYY
+1030 KTFTIYY
-1037 KAGDGEWTATAPSVT
+1037 KAGDGEWTTTAPSVT
-1052 NVSDGL
+1052 NVSDGP

-1074 CDNVTLKITPKPVT
+1074 YGNVTLKITPKPVT

-1182 SRAFTGA
+1182 SRAFTGV

-1194 MTPVVNNELGK
+1194 VTPVVNNELGK

-1210 VSYSSGESGLKP
+1210 VSYGSGESGLKP

-1245 GATGYDTSV
+1245 GAMGYDTSV

>member
-21 ISALAAENSGME
+21 ISALATENSVKYGYYEQGNWVEGTVNQTLPEGVQSINKTARPTNNPNEYEIELEVIME
-33 FYKDARDNRD
+33 QTTETTPPGSAATVLVIDCSN
-43 GTYTISME
+43 SME
-51 AWATGKTTT
+51 GK
-60 QVKPQPL
+60 
-67 DIALVL
+67 
-73 DVSGSMADPFT
+73 
-84 KDSTTY
+84 
-90 TEVYAPALNKD
+90 
-101 NIYYVYT
+101 
-108 NYYGGYYYKVSWC
+108 
-121 STCNAWTD
+121 
-129 GCRDGLFGHYAGT
+129 R
-142 HYTPKQNAGDTSGT
+142 
-156 QFYVKQETA
+156 
-165 GQSKLD
+165 
-171 ALKIAVNGFID
+171 
-182 GVAKNSPKSNI
+182 
-193 SIVKF
+193 
-198 AGEMTD
+198 
-204 KVGNDTYRESG
+204 
-215 YRYNYTQIVRNL
+215 
-227 TPVETGKD
+227 
-235 ALKAAVSS
+235 LKAAKVAAISFMKAYSGLKNFDNNGSTVDTEDLNLGRYVSVVWFATTGGIQQDWVDVS
-243 LQAAGATS
+243 NPANYNAAVEMINRLRIDGGTNLDA
-251 ADYGM
+251 G
-256 ELARGELA
+256 LRLA
-264 SPTLKNPK
+264 SVQLDATAVSQISYRNVIAL
-272 VVVMFT
+272 T
-278 DGEPNHYS
+278 DGEPTYYLTADES
-286 GFDYNVAAQVVNTAK
+286 GNPSINI
-301 SMKDGGT
+301 GGT
-308 TIYTVGVFT
+308 LYTVRGSGRSCDYDTFQKTKESANVLKEKTTLYTVCFGASKDKIT
-317 DLSEDLR
+317 DYDRPEYFFVEYYPEKITVGDYLKTKI
-324 ENVNNYMNATSSN
+324 ATS
-337 YPQATATDDFDV
+337 D
-349 TWGEGSDKGYYKTA
+349 KTA
-363 SNAAELNNIF
+363 YNADSADELYEVFAAISTSI
-373 TTISQDISSA
+373 TTGLKSG
-383 ANAALN
+383 
-389 ASTTVVDTLSEYFTF
+389 VVTDTLPIGVSADGRFSPEWELKGAVGVEDGNKTVYTYTKTYKVTVDPKKVTVNEDNYTPLNGVTTLRVGENTQVYFPIP
-404 ANTPGGDV
+404 AV
-412 KVYTADWNG
+412 KV
-421 NSWNEKVEAP
+421 
-431 ANVTPSVDGKTVRV
+431 
-445 TGYNYAEHYVHG
+445 
-457 TEGQKLI
+457 LI
-464 IEITVVADPTATW
+464 TDPVV
-477 GPTNEY
+477 
-483 PTNQGNA
+483 
-490 AVMLGEQV
+490 
-498 IEEQTSPAVRV
+498 
-509 ATYQVRYQVNGDAPD
+509 
-524 NTTYDDPK
+524 
-532 YYISG
+532 
-537 QQATVLQKPSNCEKD
+537 
-552 GYSYTF
+552 
-558 DGWRLGEDE
+558 
-567 APAVL
+567 
-572 TMTDDVTLTG
+572 
-582 TWTKAPILYNIT
+582 
-594 YDLDSGALAEGE
+594 
-606 ENPATYTVETETFT
+606 
-620 LHNPT
+620 
-625 RENYTFTGWTGT
+625 
-637 DLSEKTEQVTVAKGS
+637 
-652 TGDREYK
+652 
-659 ANWELT
+659 
-665 TFADKIIVTIK
+665 VTIK
-676 GNTGSEKYNGSEQS
+676 GNANRVEYDGNSHS
-690 VTGYTMEITQD
+690 VTGYTVESITC
-701 NAEHPY
+701 NGAPY
-707 SLDYVEC
+707 AGYTESDFEFNGT
-714 PAQTGAIAKGT
+714 ASITETDAKT
-725 DVGKHSMG
+725 YNMG
-733 LKAGDFK
+733 LNESYFTNTSSIFA
-740 NSNPQYPNVTFIVE
+740 NVTFIVE

-761 PKPATITVDPAK
+761 PKPVTITVDPAEK
-773 KFFGEKDPEFTGK
+773 SFGAPDPKFTGK
-786 VEGLIGK
+786 EEGLVKDG
-793 NDLGKISYSRTN
+793 DLGEISYSRTN
-805 KDEAV
+805 TDEAV
-810 GTYKEVLDATYTANS
+810 GTYEKVLDATYTANS
-825 NYTVKVVKGNFTI
+825 NYTVKVVKGDFTI
-838 KTAASDAVLSAEGG
+838 KTAASDAKLSAEGG
-852 EWEYDGTAHAAS
+852 EWEYDGKAHAAS

-873 IYYKAGD
+873 IYYKVGD

-904 TKDGYNDLTCD
+904 TKDGYNDLTCG
-915 NVTLKITPRPATITV
+915 NVTLKITPKPVTITV
-930 DPAEKSFGE
+930 ASMEKSFGAP
-939 KDPEFTGK
+939 DPAFTGK
-947 VEGLIGK
+947 VEGLIGED
-954 NDLGK
+954 DLGE

-971 GTYEGVL
+971 GTYKEVL
-978 DATYTENKNYT
+978 DATYTANENYSVT
-989 VKVVKGNFTIKTAAS
+989 VTKGNFTIKTATS
-1004 DAALSAAGGEWEYD
+1004 DAVLSAEGGEWEYD
-1018 GKAHAASATVSD
+1018 GTAHAARATVSD
-1030 PSFTIYY
+1030 ETFTIYY
-1037 KAGDGEWTATAPSVT
+1037 KVGDGEWTATAPSVT

-1074 CDNVTLKITPKPVT
+1074 CGNVTLKITPKPAT

-1102 PTYSAQVEGTIND
+1102 PNYSAQVEGTIND

-1182 SRAFTGA
+1182 SRAFTGV

-1194 MTPVVNNELGK
+1194 VTPVVNNELGK

-1210 VSYSSGESGLKP
+1210 VSYGSGESGLKP

-1245 GATGYDTSV
+1245 GAMGYDTSV

-1358 TYSDVNR
+1358 AYSDVNR

>member
-21 ISALAAENSGME
+21 ISALATENSGME
-33 FYKDARDNRD
+33 FHKTASVNED
-43 GTYTISME
+43 GKSYTISME

-60 QVKPQPL
+60 STTTVPL

-73 DVSGSMADPFT
+73 DVSGSMDDPF
-84 KDSTTY
+84 
-90 TEVYAPALNKD
+90 
-101 NIYYVYT
+101 
-108 NYYGGYYYKVSWC
+108 
-121 STCNAWTD
+121 
-129 GCRDGLFGHYAGT
+129 AGT
-142 HYTPKQNAGDTSGT
+142 RQK
-156 QFYVKQETA
+156 KI
-165 GQSKLD
+165 D
-171 ALKIAVNGFID
+171 ALKTAVNGFIE
-182 GVAKNSPKSNI
+182 GVAAKSPDSNI

-198 AGEMTD
+198 AGDMANW
-204 KVGNDTYRESG
+204 VGNDTYWDSG
-215 YRYNYTQIVRNL
+215 HRYNYTQIVRKL
-227 TPVETGKD
+227 TPAGTGMSD
-235 ALKAAVSS
+235 LKAAVSS
-243 LQAAGATS
+243 LKPAGATP

-256 ELARGELA
+256 QLASGELA
-264 SPTLKNPK
+264 SSTSGNSK

-278 DGEPNHYS
+278 DGEPNYYS
-286 GFDYNVAAQVVNTAK
+286 GFDNSVAARAVNTAR
-301 SMKDGGT
+301 SMKAGGT

-317 DLSEDLR
+317 NPSEKVID
-324 ENVNNYMNATSSN
+324 YMNATSSN
-337 YPQATATDDFDV
+337 YPQATATDNFDV

-363 SNAAELNNIF
+363 SDATELNNIF
-373 TTISQDISSA
+373 ETIIDNISSA

-412 KVYTADWNG
+412 KVYTVNNVNNG
-421 NSWNEKVEAP
+421 TEWAAEKTDITESV
-431 ANVTPSVDGKTVRV
+431 NVTVAGKQISV
-445 TGYNYAEHYVHG
+445 TGYDYAEHYVHG

-490 AVMLGEQV
+490 AVMLSEQV
-498 IEEQTSPAVRV
+498 IEERPSPSVRV
-509 ATYQVRYQVNGDAPD
+509 ATYQVMYQVNGDAPD
-524 NTTYDDPK
+524 NTTYEDPK

-537 QQATVLQKPSNCEKD
+537 QQATVLQKPSNCEKN

-582 TWTKAPILYNIT
+582 TWTKAPISYNIT
-594 YDLDSGALAEGE
+594 YDLDSGVLAEGE
-606 ENPATYTVETETFT
+606 ENPTTYTVDTETFT

-637 DLSEKTEQVTVAKGS
+637 GLSGETEQVTVAKGS

-761 PKPATITVDPAK
+761 PRPATITVVSTG
-773 KFFGEKDPEFTGK
+773 KFFGEKDPAFTGTVK
-786 VEGLIGK
+786 GLVGE
-793 NDLGKISYSRTN
+793 NDLGKINYFRTN
-805 KDEAV
+805 AEVQTV
-810 GTYKEVLDATYTANS
+810 GTYKEVLDATYTANE
-825 NYTVKVVKGNFTI
+825 NYTVTVLKGDFTI
-838 KTAASDAVLSAEGG
+838 KTATSDAVLSAEGG

-873 IYYKAGD
+873 IYYKVGD
-880 GEWTATA
+880 GEWTTTA

-904 TKDGYNDLTCD
+904 TKDGYNDLTC
-915 NVTLKITPRPATITV
+915 
-930 DPAEKSFGE
+930 G
-939 KDPEFTGK
+939 
-947 VEGLIGK
+947 
-954 NDLGK
+954 
-959 ISYSRTNKDEAV
+959 
-971 GTYEGVL
+971 
-978 DATYTENKNYT
+978 
-989 VKVVKGNFTIKTAAS
+989 
-1004 DAALSAAGGEWEYD
+1004 
-1018 GKAHAASATVSD
+1018 
-1030 PSFTIYY
+1030 
-1037 KAGDGEWTATAPSVT
+1037 
-1052 NVSDGL
+1052 
-1058 VTVSVKATKD
+1058 
-1068 GYNDLT
+1068 
-1074 CDNVTLKITPKPVT
+1074 NVTLKITPKPVT

-1182 SRAFTGA
+1182 SRAFTGV

-1194 MTPVVNNELGK
+1194 VTPVVNNELGK

-1210 VSYSSGESGLKP
+1210 VSYGSGESGLKP

-1245 GATGYDTSV
+1245 GAMGYDTSV

-1358 TYSDVNR
+1358 AYSDVNR

>member
-21 ISALAAENSGME
+21 ISALATENSGME
-33 FYKDARDNRD
+33 FTKDARDNRD

-60 QVKPQPL
+60 QEKPQPL

-73 DVSGSMADPFT
+73 DVSGSMDDPFT
-84 KDSTTY
+84 
-90 TEVYAPALNKD
+90 
-101 NIYYVYT
+101 
-108 NYYGGYYYKVSWC
+108 
-121 STCNAWTD
+121 
-129 GCRDGLFGHYAGT
+129 
-142 HYTPKQNAGDTSGT
+142 GD
-156 QFYVKQETA
+156 QK
-165 GQSKLD
+165 KID
-171 ALKIAVNGFID
+171 ALKTAVYGFID
-182 GVAKNSPKSNI
+182 GVAEKSPDSNI

-198 AGEMTD
+198 AGKMTD
-204 KVGNDTYRESG
+204 KVGNDMYRDG
-215 YRYNYTQIVRNL
+215 GHLYNYTQIVTTL
-227 TPVETGKD
+227 TPAKTEKD
-235 ALKAAVSS
+235 ALKDAVNG
-243 LQAAGATS
+243 LRAAGATP

-256 ELARGELA
+256 KKAQAALA
-264 SPTLKNPK
+264 SSTSGNSK

-278 DGEPNHYS
+278 DGEPNHQN
-286 GFDYNVAAQVVNTAK
+286 GFNKYVASDVINKAGELKA
-301 SMKDGGT
+301 GGT

-317 DLSEDLR
+317 DQSDDI
-324 ENVNNYMNATSSN
+324 NTYMSSTSSN
-337 YPQATATDDFDV
+337 YPNASAEVGWFG
-349 TWGEGSDKGYYKTA
+349 TWNVKNGGSDYDKYYKTA
-363 SNAAELNNIF
+363 SNAADLNNIF
-373 TTISQDISSA
+373 TTISQEISSA

-389 ASTTVVDTLSEYFTF
+389 DTTTVVDTLSEYFTF
-404 ANTPGGDV
+404 NDTNPVDSV
-412 KVYTADWNG
+412 KVYTANWNG
-421 NSWNEKVEAP
+421 NSWENPAP
-431 ANVTPSVDGKTVRV
+431 ASGVDISVEGKTVRV

-464 IEITVVADPTATW
+464 IEITVVPDPTATW

-490 AVMLGEQV
+490 AVMLSEQV

-582 TWTKAPILYNIT
+582 TWTKAPISYNIT

-637 DLSEKTEQVTVAKGS
+637 GLSEKTEQVTVAKGS
-652 TGDREYK
+652 TGDRAYK

-665 TFADKIIVTIK
+665 TFADAIIVTIK
-676 GNTGSEKYNGSEQS
+676 GDTGSEKYNGSEQS
-690 VTGYTMEITQD
+690 VTGYTMEITQN

-761 PKPATITVDPAK
+761 PKPATITV
-773 KFFGEKDPEFTGK
+773 E
-786 VEGLIGK
+786 
-793 NDLGKISYSRTN
+793 
-805 KDEAV
+805 
-810 GTYKEVLDATYTANS
+810 
-825 NYTVKVVKGNFTI
+825 
-838 KTAASDAVLSAEGG
+838 
-852 EWEYDGTAHAAS
+852 
-864 ATVSDETFT
+864 
-873 IYYKAGD
+873 
-880 GEWTATA
+880 
-887 PSVTNVSDGL
+887 
-897 VTVSVKA
+897 
-904 TKDGYNDLTCD
+904 
-915 NVTLKITPRPATITV
+915 
-930 DPAEKSFGE
+930 PAEKSFGE

-971 GTYEGVL
+971 GTYEKVL
-978 DATYTENKNYT
+978 NATYTANENYT
-989 VKVVKGNFTIKTAAS
+989 VTVLKGDFTIKTATS
-1004 DAALSAAGGEWEYD
+1004 DAVLSAAGGEWVYD
-1018 GKAHAASATVSD
+1018 GTAHAASATVND

-1037 KAGDGEWTATAPSVT
+1037 KAGDGGGTTTAPSVT

-1074 CDNVTLKITPKPVT
+1074 CGNVTLKITPKPAT

-1182 SRAFTGA
+1182 SRAFTGV

-1194 MTPVVNNELGK
+1194 VTPVVNNELGK

-1210 VSYSSGESGLKP
+1210 VSYGSGESGLKP

-1245 GATGYDTSV
+1245 GAMGYDTSV

-1358 TYSDVNR
+1358 AYSDVNR

>member
-21 ISALAAENSGME
+21 ISALATENSGME
-33 FYKDARDNRD
+33 FYKTAKANED
-43 GTYTISME
+43 GKTYTISME

-60 QVKPQPL
+60 QEKPQPL

-73 DVSGSMADPFT
+73 DVSGSMDDPFT
-84 KDSTTY
+84 
-90 TEVYAPALNKD
+90 
-101 NIYYVYT
+101 
-108 NYYGGYYYKVSWC
+108 
-121 STCNAWTD
+121 
-129 GCRDGLFGHYAGT
+129 
-142 HYTPKQNAGDTSGT
+142 GD
-156 QFYVKQETA
+156 QK
-165 GQSKLD
+165 KID
-171 ALKIAVNGFID
+171 ALKTAVYGFID
-182 GVAKNSPKSNI
+182 GVAAKSPDSNI

-198 AGEMTD
+198 AGKMTD
-204 KVGNDTYRESG
+204 KVGNDMYRDG
-215 YRYNYTQIVRNL
+215 GHLYNYTQIVTTL
-227 TPVETGKD
+227 TPAKTEKD
-235 ALKAAVSS
+235 ALKDAVNG
-243 LQAAGATS
+243 LRAAGATP

-256 ELARGELA
+256 KKAQAALA
-264 SPTLKNPK
+264 SSTSGNSK

-278 DGEPNHYS
+278 DGEPNHQN
-286 GFDYNVAAQVVNTAK
+286 GFDKYVASDVINKAGELKA
-301 SMKDGGT
+301 GGT

-317 DLSEDLR
+317 DQSDDI
-324 ENVNNYMNATSSN
+324 NTYMSSTSSN
-337 YPQATATDDFDV
+337 YPNASAEVGWFG
-349 TWGEGSDKGYYKTA
+349 TWNVKNGGSDSGKYYKTA
-363 SNAAELNNIF
+363 SNAADLNNIF
-373 TTISQDISSA
+373 TTISQEISSA

-389 ASTTVVDTLSEYFTF
+389 DTTTVVDTLSDYFTF

-421 NSWNEKVEAP
+421 NSWNEAVEAP
-431 ANVTPSVDGKTVRV
+431 ANVTARVDGKTVRV
-445 TGYNYAEHYVHG
+445 TGYDYAANYVHE
-457 TEGQKLI
+457 TQGQKLI
-464 IEITVVADPTATW
+464 IEITVVPDPTATW

-490 AVMLGEQV
+490 AVMLSEQV
-498 IEEQTSPAVRV
+498 IEERTSPTVHV
-509 ATYQVRYQVNGDAPD
+509 KTYQVGYQVKGDAPD
-524 NTTYDDPK
+524 NTTYEDPK

-537 QQATVLQKPSNCEKD
+537 QQATVLPKPVACEKN

-582 TWTKAPILYNIT
+582 TWTKAPISYNIT

-620 LHNPT
+620 LKNPT

-652 TGDREYK
+652 TGNRAYK

-665 TFADKIIVTIK
+665 TFADAIIVTIK
-676 GNTGSEKYNGSEQS
+676 GNTGSKEYNGSEQS

-707 SLDYVEC
+707 RLDYVEC

-733 LKAGDFK
+733 LKAEDFK

-761 PKPATITVDPAK
+761 PKPATITVASMEKSFGVPDPK
-773 KFFGEKDPEFTGK
+773 FTGK
-786 VEGLIGK
+786 VEGLVGE
-793 NDLGKISYSRTN
+793 NDLGTISYSRTN
-805 KDEAV
+805 TDEAV
-810 GTYKEVLDATYTANS
+810 GTYEKVLDATYTANS
-825 NYTVKVVKGNFTI
+825 NYTVTVVKGDFTI
-838 KTAASDAVLSAEGG
+838 NTATSDAVLSAEGG
-852 EWEYDGTAHAAS
+852 EWVYDGKAHAAS

-873 IYYKAGD
+873 IYYKVGD
-880 GEWTATA
+880 GEWMTTA

-904 TKDGYNDLTCD
+904 TREGYNDLTCD
-915 NVTLKITPRPATITV
+915 DVTLKII
-930 DPAEKSFGE
+930 
-939 KDPEFTGK
+939 
-947 VEGLIGK
+947 
-954 NDLGK
+954 
-959 ISYSRTNKDEAV
+959 
-971 GTYEGVL
+971 
-978 DATYTENKNYT
+978 
-989 VKVVKGNFTIKTAAS
+989 
-1004 DAALSAAGGEWEYD
+1004 
-1018 GKAHAASATVSD
+1018 
-1030 PSFTIYY
+1030 
-1037 KAGDGEWTATAPSVT
+1037 
-1052 NVSDGL
+1052 
-1058 VTVSVKATKD
+1058 
-1068 GYNDLT
+1068 
-1074 CDNVTLKITPKPVT
+1074 PKPVT

-1182 SRAFTGA
+1182 SRAFTGV

-1194 MTPVVNNELGK
+1194 VTPVVNNELGK

-1210 VSYSSGESGLKP
+1210 VSYGSGESGLKP

-1245 GATGYDTSV
+1245 GAMGYDTSV

-1358 TYSDVNR
+1358 AYSDVNR

>member
-21 ISALAAENSGME
+21 ISALATENSGME
-33 FYKDARDNRD
+33 FYKTARDNRD

-60 QVKPQPL
+60 QEKPQPL

-73 DVSGSMADPFT
+73 DVSGSMDDPFT
-84 KDSTTY
+84 
-90 TEVYAPALNKD
+90 
-101 NIYYVYT
+101 
-108 NYYGGYYYKVSWC
+108 
-121 STCNAWTD
+121 
-129 GCRDGLFGHYAGT
+129 
-142 HYTPKQNAGDTSGT
+142 GD
-156 QFYVKQETA
+156 QK
-165 GQSKLD
+165 KID
-171 ALKIAVNGFID
+171 ALKTAVNGFIE
-182 GVAKNSPKSNI
+182 GVAAKSPDSNI

-198 AGEMTD
+198 AGKMTD
-204 KVGNDTYRESG
+204 KVGNDMYWDG
-215 YRYNYTQIVRNL
+215 YRYNYTQIVKEL
-227 TPVETGKD
+227 TPAGTGKD
-235 ALKAAVSS
+235 ALKAAVNG
-243 LQAAGATS
+243 LRAAGATP

-256 ELARGELA
+256 QLAQAALA
-264 SPTLKNPK
+264 PSTSGNSK

-286 GFDYNVAAQVVNTAK
+286 DFDNSVAARAVNTAK
-301 SMKDGGT
+301 NMKDGGT

-317 DLSEDLR
+317 KLSEKVID
-324 ENVNNYMNATSSN
+324 YMNATSSN
-337 YPQATATDDFDV
+337 YPQATATDNFDV

-363 SNAAELNNIF
+363 SNATELNNIF
-373 TTISQDISSA
+373 ETISQDISSA

-412 KVYTADWNG
+412 KVYTANWNG
-421 NSWNEKVEAP
+421 NSWNEAVEAP
-431 ANVTPSVDGKTVRV
+431 DNVTASVDGKTVRV
-445 TGYNYAEHYVHG
+445 TGYDYAANYVHE
-457 TEGQKLI
+457 TQGQKLI
-464 IEITVVADPTATW
+464 IEITVVPDPTATW

-490 AVMLGEQV
+490 AVMLSEQV
-498 IEEQTSPAVRV
+498 IEERTSPTVHV
-509 ATYQVRYQVNGDAPD
+509 KTYQVGYQVKGDAPD
-524 NTTYDDPK
+524 NTTYEDPK

-582 TWTKAPILYNIT
+582 TWTKAPISYNIT

-620 LHNPT
+620 LKNPT

-637 DLSEKTEQVTVAKGS
+637 GLSEKTEQVTVAKGS
-652 TGDREYK
+652 TGDRAYK

-665 TFADKIIVTIK
+665 TFADAIIVTIK
-676 GNTGSEKYNGSEQS
+676 GDTGSKEYSGSEQS
-690 VTGYTMEITQD
+690 VTGYTMEITQN

-714 PAQTGAIAKGT
+714 PAQTTAIAEGT
-725 DVGKHSMG
+725 NVGKHSMG

-761 PKPATITVDPAK
+761 PKPATITVDPAE

-786 VEGLIGK
+786 VEGLIGE

-810 GTYKEVLDATYTANS
+810 GTYKEVLDATYTANE
-825 NYTVKVVKGNFTI
+825 NYSVTVTKGNFTI
-838 KTAASDAVLSAEGG
+838 KTATSDAVLSAEGG
-852 EWEYDGTAHAAS
+852 EWVYDGTAHAAR

-873 IYYKAGD
+873 IYYKVGD
-880 GEWTATA
+880 GEWTTTA
-887 PSVTNVSDGL
+887 PSVTNVSDGP

-904 TKDGYNDLTCD
+904 TKDGYNDLTC
-915 NVTLKITPRPATITV
+915 
-930 DPAEKSFGE
+930 G
-939 KDPEFTGK
+939 
-947 VEGLIGK
+947 
-954 NDLGK
+954 
-959 ISYSRTNKDEAV
+959 
-971 GTYEGVL
+971 
-978 DATYTENKNYT
+978 
-989 VKVVKGNFTIKTAAS
+989 
-1004 DAALSAAGGEWEYD
+1004 
-1018 GKAHAASATVSD
+1018 
-1030 PSFTIYY
+1030 
-1037 KAGDGEWTATAPSVT
+1037 
-1052 NVSDGL
+1052 
-1058 VTVSVKATKD
+1058 
-1068 GYNDLT
+1068 
-1074 CDNVTLKITPKPVT
+1074 NVTLKITPKPAT

-1182 SRAFTGA
+1182 SRAFTGV

-1194 MTPVVNNELGK
+1194 VTPVVNNELGK

-1210 VSYSSGESGLKP
+1210 VSYGSGESGLKP

-1245 GATGYDTSV
+1245 GAMGYDTSV

-1358 TYSDVNR
+1358 AYSDVNR

>member
-21 ISALAAENSGME
+21 ISALATENSGME
-33 FYKDARDNRD
+33 FYKTARDNRD

-60 QVKPQPL
+60 QEKPQPL

-73 DVSGSMADPFT
+73 DVSGSMADPF
-84 KDSTTY
+84 
-90 TEVYAPALNKD
+90 
-101 NIYYVYT
+101 
-108 NYYGGYYYKVSWC
+108 
-121 STCNAWTD
+121 
-129 GCRDGLFGHYAGT
+129 AGT
-142 HYTPKQNAGDTSGT
+142 RQK
-156 QFYVKQETA
+156 KI
-165 GQSKLD
+165 D
-171 ALKIAVNGFID
+171 ALKTAVNGFID
-182 GVAKNSPKSNI
+182 GVAANSPESNI

-198 AGEMTD
+198 AGEITE
-204 KVGNDTYRESG
+204 KVGNDTYWNGR
-215 YRYNYTQIVRNL
+215 YLYNYTQIVTTL
-227 TPVETGKD
+227 TPAKTGKD
-235 ALKAAVSS
+235 TLKTAVNG
-243 LQAAGATS
+243 LQAAGATP

-256 ELARGELA
+256 QLAQAALA
-264 SPTLKNPK
+264 SSTSGNSK

-278 DGEPNHYS
+278 DGEPNHQN
-286 GFDYNVAAQVVNTAK
+286 GFDKYVARDVINKAGELKA
-301 SMKDGGT
+301 GGT
-308 TIYTVGVFT
+308 TIYTVGVF
-317 DLSEDLR
+317 DSKEDDDI
-324 ENVNNYMNATSSN
+324 NKYMSSTSSN
-337 YPQATATDDFDV
+337 YPNAVASVQTGFWGSVLNVTDGGNDY
-349 TWGEGSDKGYYKTA
+349 GKYYKTA
-363 SNAAELNNIF
+363 SNAADLNNIF
-373 TTISQDISSA
+373 TTISQEISSA

-389 ASTTVVDTLSEYFTF
+389 DTTTVVDTLSEYFTF
-404 ANTPGGDV
+404 NDTNPVDSV

-421 NSWNEKVEAP
+421 NSWNGAVEAP
-431 ANVTPSVDGKTVRV
+431 DNVTASVDGKTVRV
-445 TGYNYAEHYVHG
+445 TGYDYAANYVHE
-457 TEGQKLI
+457 TQGQKLI

-477 GPTNEY
+477 GPTNKY

-490 AVMLGEQV
+490 AVMLSEQV
-498 IEEQTSPAVRV
+498 IEERPSPTVRV
-509 ATYQVRYQVNGDAPD
+509 ETYQVTYQVNGDAPD
-524 NTTYDDPK
+524 NITYEDPK

-582 TWTKAPILYNIT
+582 TWTKVPISYNIT

-620 LHNPT
+620 LKNPT
-625 RENYTFTGWTGT
+625 RENYTFTDWTGT
-637 DLSEKTEQVTVAKGS
+637 GLSEKTEQVTVAKGS
-652 TGDREYK
+652 TGNRAYK

-665 TFADKIIVTIK
+665 TFADAIIVTIK
-676 GNTGSEKYNGSEQS
+676 GDTGSEKYNGSEQS
-690 VTGYTMEITQD
+690 VTGYTMEITQN

-707 SLDYVEC
+707 RLDYVEC

-761 PKPATITVDPAK
+761 PKPATITVESAEKTFGKPDPA
-773 KFFGEKDPEFTGK
+773 FTGK
-786 VEGLIGK
+786 VEGLIGE

-810 GTYKEVLDATYTANS
+810 GTYEKVLNATYTANE
-825 NYTVKVVKGNFTI
+825 NYTVTVTKGNFTI
-838 KTAASDAVLSAEGG
+838 KTATSDAVLSAEGG

-864 ATVSDETFT
+864 ATVNDPSFT

-880 GEWTATA
+880 GEWTTTA
-887 PSVTNVSDGL
+887 PSVTNVSNGL

-915 NVTLKITPRPATITV
+915 
-930 DPAEKSFGE
+930 D
-939 KDPEFTGK
+939 
-947 VEGLIGK
+947 
-954 NDLGK
+954 
-959 ISYSRTNKDEAV
+959 
-971 GTYEGVL
+971 
-978 DATYTENKNYT
+978 
-989 VKVVKGNFTIKTAAS
+989 
-1004 DAALSAAGGEWEYD
+1004 
-1018 GKAHAASATVSD
+1018 
-1030 PSFTIYY
+1030 
-1037 KAGDGEWTATAPSVT
+1037 
-1052 NVSDGL
+1052 
-1058 VTVSVKATKD
+1058 
-1068 GYNDLT
+1068 
-1074 CDNVTLKITPKPVT
+1074 VTLKITPKPVT

-1182 SRAFTGA
+1182 SRAFTGV

-1194 MTPVVNNELGK
+1194 VTPVVNNELGK

-1210 VSYSSGESGLKP
+1210 VSYGSGESGLKP

-1245 GATGYDTSV
+1245 GAMGYDTSV

-1358 TYSDVNR
+1358 AYSDVNR

>member
-21 ISALAAENSGME
+21 ISALATENSGME
-33 FYKDARDNRD
+33 FYKTARDNRD

-60 QVKPQPL
+60 QEKPQPL

-73 DVSGSMADPFT
+73 DVSGSMADPF
-84 KDSTTY
+84 
-90 TEVYAPALNKD
+90 
-101 NIYYVYT
+101 
-108 NYYGGYYYKVSWC
+108 
-121 STCNAWTD
+121 
-129 GCRDGLFGHYAGT
+129 AGT
-142 HYTPKQNAGDTSGT
+142 RQK
-156 QFYVKQETA
+156 KI
-165 GQSKLD
+165 D
-171 ALKIAVNGFID
+171 ALKTAVNGFID
-182 GVAKNSPKSNI
+182 GVAANSPESNI

-198 AGEMTD
+198 AGEITE
-204 KVGNDTYRESG
+204 KVGNDTYWNGR
-215 YRYNYTQIVRNL
+215 YLYNYTQIVTTL
-227 TPVETGKD
+227 TPAKTGKD
-235 ALKAAVSS
+235 TLKTAVNG
-243 LQAAGATS
+243 LQAAGATP

-256 ELARGELA
+256 QLAQAALA
-264 SPTLKNPK
+264 SSTSGNSK

-278 DGEPNHYS
+278 DGEPNHQN
-286 GFDYNVAAQVVNTAK
+286 GFDKYVARDVINKAGKLKA
-301 SMKDGGT
+301 GGT
-308 TIYTVGVFT
+308 TIYTVGVF
-317 DLSEDLR
+317 DSKEDDDI
-324 ENVNNYMNATSSN
+324 NKYMSSTSSN
-337 YPQATATDDFDV
+337 YPNAVASVQTGFWGSVLNVTDGGNDY
-349 TWGEGSDKGYYKTA
+349 GKYYKTA
-363 SNAAELNNIF
+363 SNAADLNNIF
-373 TTISQDISSA
+373 TTISQEISSA

-389 ASTTVVDTLSEYFTF
+389 DTTTVVDTLSEYFTF

-421 NSWNEKVEAP
+421 NSWENPVPASGVDVSVE
-431 ANVTPSVDGKTVRV
+431 GKTVRV

-464 IEITVVADPTATW
+464 IEITVVPDPTATW

-490 AVMLGEQV
+490 AVMLSEQV
-498 IEEQTSPAVRV
+498 IEERTSPTVRV

-524 NTTYDDPK
+524 NITYEDPK

-582 TWTKAPILYNIT
+582 TWTKAPISYNIT

-620 LHNPT
+620 LKNPT

-637 DLSEKTEQVTVAKGS
+637 GLSEKTEQVTVAKGS
-652 TGDREYK
+652 TGDRAYK

-665 TFADKIIVTIK
+665 TFADAIIVTIK
-676 GNTGSEKYNGSEQS
+676 GDTGSEKYNGSEQS
-690 VTGYTMEITQD
+690 VTGYTMEITQN

-714 PAQTGAIAKGT
+714 PAQTGAIAEGT
-725 DVGKHSMG
+725 NVGKHSMG

-761 PKPATITVDPAK
+761 PKPATITVDPAE

-786 VEGLIGK
+786 VEGLIGE

-810 GTYKEVLDATYTANS
+810 GTYKEVLDATYTANE
-825 NYTVKVVKGNFTI
+825 NYSVTVTKGNFTI
-838 KTAASDAVLSAEGG
+838 KTATSDAVLSAEGG
-852 EWEYDGTAHAAS
+852 EWEYDGTAHAAR

-880 GEWTATA
+880 GEWTTTA
-887 PSVTNVSDGL
+887 PSVTNVSDGP

-915 NVTLKITPRPATITV
+915 
-930 DPAEKSFGE
+930 D
-939 KDPEFTGK
+939 
-947 VEGLIGK
+947 
-954 NDLGK
+954 
-959 ISYSRTNKDEAV
+959 
-971 GTYEGVL
+971 
-978 DATYTENKNYT
+978 
-989 VKVVKGNFTIKTAAS
+989 
-1004 DAALSAAGGEWEYD
+1004 
-1018 GKAHAASATVSD
+1018 
-1030 PSFTIYY
+1030 
-1037 KAGDGEWTATAPSVT
+1037 
-1052 NVSDGL
+1052 
-1058 VTVSVKATKD
+1058 
-1068 GYNDLT
+1068 
-1074 CDNVTLKITPKPVT
+1074 VTLKITPKPVT

-1182 SRAFTGA
+1182 SRAFTGV

-1194 MTPVVNNELGK
+1194 VTPVVNNELGK

-1210 VSYSSGESGLKP
+1210 VSYGSGESGLKP

-1245 GATGYDTSV
+1245 GAMGYDTSV

-1358 TYSDVNR
+1358 AYSDVNR

>member
-21 ISALAAENSGME
+21 ISALATENSVKYGYYEHGSWVEGTVNQMLPEGVQSINKTARPTTNPNEYEVTLEVVME
-33 FYKDARDNRD
+33 QTTATTPPGSAATVLVIDCSN
-43 GTYTISME
+43 SME
-51 AWATGKTTT
+51 GKRLKAAKVAAISFMKAYSGLKNFDNNGSTVDTEDLNLGRYVSVVWFATTGGIQQDWVDVSNPANYNTAVHMINQLEIAGGTN
-60 QVKPQPL
+60 L
-67 DIALVL
+67 DAGLRFASVQLDATAVSQIGYTNVIALTDGKPTYYLTTETNKKSINIGGTWYGVKGEG
-73 DVSGSMADPFT
+73 DRCDYDTFQST
-84 KDSTTY
+84 KDSANVLKEKTTLYTVCFGASKDKITDYDRPEGYFGGSYYPEKITVGDYLKTKIATSDKTAYNADSADELYEVFAAISTSITTGLKSGVVTDTLPIGVSADGRFSPEWELKGAVGVEDGNKTVYTY
-90 TEVYAPALNKD
+90 TK
-101 NIYYVYT
+101 T
-108 NYYGGYYYKVSWC
+108 YKV
-121 STCNAWTD
+121 TVDPKKVTVNED
-129 GCRDGLFGHYAGT
+129 G
-142 HYTPKQNAGDTSGT
+142 YTP
-156 QFYVKQETA
+156 
-165 GQSKLD
+165 L
-171 ALKIAVNGFID
+171 NG
-182 GVAKNSPKSNI
+182 V
-193 SIVKF
+193 
-198 AGEMTD
+198 TTL
-204 KVGNDTYRESG
+204 KVGEN
-215 YRYNYTQIVRNL
+215 TQV
-227 TPVETGKD
+227 
-235 ALKAAVSS
+235 
-243 LQAAGATS
+243 
-251 ADYGM
+251 
-256 ELARGELA
+256 
-264 SPTLKNPK
+264 
-272 VVVMFT
+272 
-278 DGEPNHYS
+278 
-286 GFDYNVAAQVVNTAK
+286 
-301 SMKDGGT
+301 
-308 TIYTVGVFT
+308 
-317 DLSEDLR
+317 
-324 ENVNNYMNATSSN
+324 
-337 YPQATATDDFDV
+337 
-349 TWGEGSDKGYYKTA
+349 
-363 SNAAELNNIF
+363 
-373 TTISQDISSA
+373 
-383 ANAALN
+383 
-389 ASTTVVDTLSEYFTF
+389 YFPIP
-404 ANTPGGDV
+404 AV
-412 KVYTADWNG
+412 KV
-421 NSWNEKVEAP
+421 
-431 ANVTPSVDGKTVRV
+431 
-445 TGYNYAEHYVHG
+445 
-457 TEGQKLI
+457 LI
-464 IEITVVADPTATW
+464 TDPVV
-477 GPTNEY
+477 
-483 PTNQGNA
+483 
-490 AVMLGEQV
+490 
-498 IEEQTSPAVRV
+498 
-509 ATYQVRYQVNGDAPD
+509 
-524 NTTYDDPK
+524 
-532 YYISG
+532 
-537 QQATVLQKPSNCEKD
+537 
-552 GYSYTF
+552 
-558 DGWRLGEDE
+558 
-567 APAVL
+567 
-572 TMTDDVTLTG
+572 
-582 TWTKAPILYNIT
+582 
-594 YDLDSGALAEGE
+594 
-606 ENPATYTVETETFT
+606 
-620 LHNPT
+620 
-625 RENYTFTGWTGT
+625 
-637 DLSEKTEQVTVAKGS
+637 
-652 TGDREYK
+652 
-659 ANWELT
+659 
-665 TFADKIIVTIK
+665 VTIK
-676 GNTGSEKYNGSEQS
+676 GNANRVEYDGNPHS
-690 VTGYTMEITQD
+690 VTGYTVESITC
-701 NAEHPY
+701 NGAPY
-707 SLDYVEC
+707 AGYTESDFEFNGT
-714 PAQTGAIAKGT
+714 ASITETDAKT
-725 DVGKHSMG
+725 YNMG
-733 LKAGDFK
+733 LNESYFTNKSSIFA
-740 NSNPQYPNVTFIVE
+740 NVTFIVE

-761 PKPATITVDPAK
+761 PKPATITVEPAEKSFGENDPA
-773 KFFGEKDPEFTGK
+773 FTGTVK
-786 VEGLIGK
+786 GLVGE
-793 NDLGKISYSRTN
+793 NDLGTISYFRTN
-805 KDEAV
+805 AEVQTV
-810 GTYKEVLDATYTANS
+810 GTYKEVLDATYTANE
-825 NYTVKVVKGNFTI
+825 NYTVTVLKGDFTI
-838 KTAASDAVLSAEGG
+838 KTAASDAKLSAAGG
-852 EWEYDGTAHAAS
+852 EWVYDGKAHAAS

-880 GEWTATA
+880 GEWTTTA
-887 PSVTNVSDGL
+887 PSVTNVSDGP

-915 NVTLKITPRPATITV
+915 DVTLKIIPKPVTITV
-930 DPAEKSFGE
+930 EPAEKSFGE
-939 KDPEFTGK
+939 NDPAFTGTVK
-947 VEGLIGK
+947 GLVGE
-954 NDLGK
+954 NDLGT
-959 ISYSRTNKDEAV
+959 ISYFRTNAEVQTV
-971 GTYEGVL
+971 GTYKEVL
-978 DATYTENKNYT
+978 DATYTANENYT
-989 VKVVKGNFTIKTAAS
+989 VTVLKGDFTIKTAAS
-1004 DAALSAAGGEWEYD
+1004 DAKLSAAGGEWVYD

-1030 PSFTIYY
+1030 ETFTIYY
-1037 KAGDGEWTATAPSVT
+1037 KAGDGEWTTTAPSVT
-1052 NVSDGL
+1052 NVSDGP
-1058 VTVSVKATKD
+1058 VTVSVKATRE

-1074 CDNVTLKITPKPVT
+1074 CDDVTLKIIPKPAT

-1182 SRAFTGA
+1182 SRAFTGV

-1194 MTPVVNNELGK
+1194 VTPVVNNELGK

-1210 VSYSSGESGLKP
+1210 VSYGSGESGLKP

-1245 GATGYDTSV
+1245 GAMGYDTSV

-1358 TYSDVNR
+1358 AYSDVNR

>member
-1 MKRRLMAVLMAC
+1 
-13 VMTLSLLP
+13 
-21 ISALAAENSGME
+21 ME
-33 FYKDARDNRD
+33 YD
-43 GTYTISME
+43 
-51 AWATGKTTT
+51 
-60 QVKPQPL
+60 
-67 DIALVL
+67 
-73 DVSGSMADPFT
+73 
-84 KDSTTY
+84 
-90 TEVYAPALNKD
+90 
-101 NIYYVYT
+101 
-108 NYYGGYYYKVSWC
+108 
-121 STCNAWTD
+121 
-129 GCRDGLFGHYAGT
+129 
-142 HYTPKQNAGDTSGT
+142 
-156 QFYVKQETA
+156 
-165 GQSKLD
+165 
-171 ALKIAVNGFID
+171 
-182 GVAKNSPKSNI
+182 
-193 SIVKF
+193 
-198 AGEMTD
+198 
-204 KVGNDTYRESG
+204 
-215 YRYNYTQIVRNL
+215 
-227 TPVETGKD
+227 
-235 ALKAAVSS
+235 
-243 LQAAGATS
+243 
-251 ADYGM
+251 
-256 ELARGELA
+256 
-264 SPTLKNPK
+264 
-272 VVVMFT
+272 
-278 DGEPNHYS
+278 
-286 GFDYNVAAQVVNTAK
+286 
-301 SMKDGGT
+301 
-308 TIYTVGVFT
+308 
-317 DLSEDLR
+317 
-324 ENVNNYMNATSSN
+324 
-337 YPQATATDDFDV
+337 
-349 TWGEGSDKGYYKTA
+349 
-363 SNAAELNNIF
+363 
-373 TTISQDISSA
+373 
-383 ANAALN
+383 
-389 ASTTVVDTLSEYFTF
+389 
-404 ANTPGGDV
+404 
-412 KVYTADWNG
+412 G
-421 NSWNEKVEAP
+421 NS
-431 ANVTPSVDGKTVRV
+431 
-445 TGYNYAEHYVHG
+445 H
-457 TEGQKLI
+457 
-464 IEITVVADPTATW
+464 
-477 GPTNEY
+477 
-483 PTNQGNA
+483 
-490 AVMLGEQV
+490 
-498 IEEQTSPAVRV
+498 
-509 ATYQVRYQVNGDAPD
+509 
-524 NTTYDDPK
+524 
-532 YYISG
+532 
-537 QQATVLQKPSNCEKD
+537 
-552 GYSYTF
+552 
-558 DGWRLGEDE
+558 
-567 APAVL
+567 
-572 TMTDDVTLTG
+572 
-582 TWTKAPILYNIT
+582 
-594 YDLDSGALAEGE
+594 
-606 ENPATYTVETETFT
+606 
-620 LHNPT
+620 
-625 RENYTFTGWTGT
+625 
-637 DLSEKTEQVTVAKGS
+637 
-652 TGDREYK
+652 
-659 ANWELT
+659 
-665 TFADKIIVTIK
+665 
-676 GNTGSEKYNGSEQS
+676 S
-690 VTGYTMEITQD
+690 VTGYTVESITC
-701 NAEHPY
+701 NGAPY
-707 SLDYVEC
+707 AGYTESDFEF
-714 PAQTGAIAKGT
+714 TGTASITETDAKT
-725 DVGKHSMG
+725 YNMG
-733 LKAGDFK
+733 LEESYFTNTSSIFA
-740 NSNPQYPNVTFIVE
+740 NVTFVVE

-761 PKPATITVDPAK
+761 PKPATITVASAEKSFGAPDPK
-773 KFFGEKDPEFTGK
+773 FTGK
-786 VEGLIGK
+786 VEGLVKDG
-793 NDLGKISYSRTN
+793 DLGEISYSRTN
-805 KDEAV
+805 TDEAV
-810 GTYKEVLDATYTANS
+810 GTYKEVLDATYTANE
-825 NYTVKVVKGNFTI
+825 NYTVTVLKGDFTI
-838 KTAASDAVLSAEGG
+838 KTAASDAVLSAAGGEWEYDGTAHAARATVSDETFTIYYKAGDGEWTTTAPSVTNVSDGPVTVSVKATKDGYNDLTCDDVTLKITPKPATITVASAEKSFGVPDPKFTGKVEGLVKDGDLGEISYSRTNTDEAVGTYEKVLDATYTENKNYSVTVVKGNFTIKTATSGAVLSAEGG
-852 EWEYDGTAHAAS
+852 EWVYDGTAHAAS

-873 IYYKAGD
+873 IYYKVGD
-880 GEWTATA
+880 GEWTTTA

-904 TKDGYNDLTCD
+904 TKDGYNDLTC
-915 NVTLKITPRPATITV
+915 
-930 DPAEKSFGE
+930 G
-939 KDPEFTGK
+939 
-947 VEGLIGK
+947 
-954 NDLGK
+954 
-959 ISYSRTNKDEAV
+959 
-971 GTYEGVL
+971 
-978 DATYTENKNYT
+978 
-989 VKVVKGNFTIKTAAS
+989 
-1004 DAALSAAGGEWEYD
+1004 
-1018 GKAHAASATVSD
+1018 
-1030 PSFTIYY
+1030 
-1037 KAGDGEWTATAPSVT
+1037 
-1052 NVSDGL
+1052 
-1058 VTVSVKATKD
+1058 
-1068 GYNDLT
+1068 
-1074 CDNVTLKITPKPVT
+1074 NVTLKITPKPVT

-1182 SRAFTGA
+1182 SRAFTGV

-1194 MTPVVNNELGK
+1194 VTPVVNNELGK

-1210 VSYSSGESGLKP
+1210 VSYGSGESGLKP
-1222 FVGELGF
+1222 FIGELGF

>member
-1 MKRRLMAVLMAC
+1 MAVLMAC

-21 ISALAAENSGME
+21 ISALATDSGME
-33 FYKDARDNRD
+33 FTKDARANGD

-60 QVKPQPL
+60 STTTVPL

-73 DVSGSMADPFT
+73 DVSGSMD
-84 KDSTTY
+84 DS
-90 TEVYAPALNKD
+90 
-101 NIYYVYT
+101 
-108 NYYGGYYYKVSWC
+108 
-121 STCNAWTD
+121 
-129 GCRDGLFGHYAGT
+129 FAGT
-142 HYTPKQNAGDTSGT
+142 YQK
-156 QFYVKQETA
+156 KI
-165 GQSKLD
+165 D
-171 ALKIAVNGFID
+171 ALKTAVNGFIE
-182 GVAKNSPKSNI
+182 GVAAKSPDSNI

-198 AGEMTD
+198 AGKMTD
-204 KVGNDTYRESG
+204 KVGNDMYWDG
-215 YRYNYTQIVRNL
+215 YRYNYTQIVKEL
-227 TPVETGKD
+227 TPAGTGKD
-235 ALKAAVSS
+235 ALKAAVNG
-243 LQAAGATS
+243 LRAAGATP

-256 ELARGELA
+256 QLAQAALA
-264 SPTLKNPK
+264 PSTSGNSK

-286 GFDYNVAAQVVNTAK
+286 DFDNSVAARAVNTAK
-301 SMKDGGT
+301 NMKDGGT

-317 DLSEDLR
+317 KLSEKVID
-324 ENVNNYMNATSSN
+324 YMNATSSN
-337 YPQATATDDFDV
+337 YPQATATDNFDV

-363 SNAAELNNIF
+363 SNATELNNIF
-373 TTISQDISSA
+373 ETISQDISSA

-389 ASTTVVDTLSEYFTF
+389 DTTTVVDTLSEYFTF

-412 KVYTADWNG
+412 KVYTVNNVNNG
-421 NSWNEKVEAP
+421 TEWAAEKTDITESV
-431 ANVTPSVDGKTVRV
+431 NVTVADKQISV
-445 TGYNYAEHYVHG
+445 TGYDYAANYVHG

-464 IEITVVADPTATW
+464 IEITVVPDPTATW

-490 AVMLGEQV
+490 AVMLSEQV
-498 IEEQTSPAVRV
+498 IEERTSPAVRV

-582 TWTKAPILYNIT
+582 TWTKVPISYKIT

-606 ENPATYTVETETFT
+606 ENPTTYTVETETFT

-637 DLSEKTEQVTVAKGS
+637 GLSEKTEQVTVAKGS
-652 TGDREYK
+652 TGDRAYK

-665 TFADKIIVTIK
+665 TFADAIIVTIK
-676 GNTGSEKYNGSEQS
+676 GDTGSEKYNGSEQS
-690 VTGYTMEITQD
+690 VTGYTMEITQN

-761 PKPATITVDPAK
+761 PKPATITV
-773 KFFGEKDPEFTGK
+773 E
-786 VEGLIGK
+786 
-793 NDLGKISYSRTN
+793 
-805 KDEAV
+805 
-810 GTYKEVLDATYTANS
+810 
-825 NYTVKVVKGNFTI
+825 
-838 KTAASDAVLSAEGG
+838 
-852 EWEYDGTAHAAS
+852 
-864 ATVSDETFT
+864 
-873 IYYKAGD
+873 
-880 GEWTATA
+880 
-887 PSVTNVSDGL
+887 
-897 VTVSVKA
+897 
-904 TKDGYNDLTCD
+904 
-915 NVTLKITPRPATITV
+915 
-930 DPAEKSFGE
+930 PAEKSFGE

-971 GTYEGVL
+971 GTYEKVL
-978 DATYTENKNYT
+978 NATYTANENYT
-989 VKVVKGNFTIKTAAS
+989 VTVLKGDFTIKTATS
-1004 DAALSAAGGEWEYD
+1004 DAVLSAAGGEWVYD
-1018 GKAHAASATVSD
+1018 GTAHAASATVND

-1037 KAGDGEWTATAPSVT
+1037 KAGDGEWTTTAPSVT

-1074 CDNVTLKITPKPVT
+1074 CGNVTLKITPKPAT

-1182 SRAFTGA
+1182 SRAFTGV

-1194 MTPVVNNELGK
+1194 VTPVVNNELGK

-1210 VSYSSGESGLKP
+1210 VSYGSGESGLKP

-1245 GATGYDTSV
+1245 GAMGYDTSV

-1358 TYSDVNR
+1358 AYSDVNR